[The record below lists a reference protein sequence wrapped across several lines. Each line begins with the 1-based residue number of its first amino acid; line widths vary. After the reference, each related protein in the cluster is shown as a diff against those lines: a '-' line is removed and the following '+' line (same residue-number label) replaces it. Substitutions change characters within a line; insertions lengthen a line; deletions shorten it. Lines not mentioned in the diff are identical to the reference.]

1 MNYLHLPSSSRSTAM
16 AWNFPLGIEGFRY
29 ADLNR
34 IRRLI
39 ALYHVFRAEL
49 RAADPALA
57 ERYEQSCDEHARGE
71 GKEDT
76 ELLIDVGRHLDHFI
90 ARLFHIEKEVNELN
104 GHTTDDRA
112 VFEFKK
118 KFLDRLVLKAP
129 PTAQELAAMHI
140 ADIEFRYRE
149 RVAEILTQGEWA
161 NDPEREL
168 AEVTLQLLD
177 RQAAAKTAKDA
188 AESAQGEERL
198 ADVQAWA
205 RVLAFHPELKERR
218 RQYASFVHP
227 EKLDFENLVA
237 RDFHYPNYPTLF
249 EGPAEEHRH
258 RDGFGL
264 TDPRMA
270 PREALREM
278 HYCIICHPRDK
289 DSCSTGLPLLTSP
302 GTPGEGLGVRAEQS
316 ATEGAPL
323 TPGPSPGVPGEVRK
337 FRKNALGID
346 LEGCPLN
353 EKISEAHLLKREGHG
368 IGALAMIAVDN
379 PLCAGTGHRICN
391 DCMKSC
397 IYQKQTPVNIPQ
409 IETSILSDVLHLPY
423 GFEIYS
429 LLSRWNPLNLRRP
442 CPLAYNG
449 KNVLVVG
456 MGPAG
461 YTLAHHL
468 LNDGF
473 GVVGIDGLRIEPL
486 SVRMRGAK
494 RRVPQP
500 IKDIGDV
507 TGPLDRRTILG
518 FGGVSEYGITV
529 RWDKNFLDINYL
541 LLMRRKKFRLYDGI
555 RFGGTLT
562 VDDAWNL
569 GFDHIAICAGAGK
582 PTLVPMK
589 NNLLRGV
596 RLASDFL
603 MGLQATGAYKAN
615 SLANLQL
622 RLPAVVIGGGLTAI
636 DTATEM
642 QAYYVVQAEKT
653 LDRYD
658 LLVPKIGDAAIWAK
672 LDEEERDII
681 QTWLKH
687 GRAIRAERSAA
698 AAAGREPDFNRLV
711 RAWGGV
717 TILYRK
723 RLQDS
728 PAYRLNHEEVIKSLE
743 EGIRF
748 AERLNPVEC
757 IPDKYGA
764 VAEIRCEYQE
774 QKDGRWRSTS
784 EFVTLPARAVM
795 IAAGTHPNTTYD
807 REHPGTF
814 QLDDK
819 GEFYRGFKLERAAH
833 EVSGSTGETPSPPAP
848 HPLSTAGEGGLK
860 LVPTGRGEV
869 GFFTSYDNGGRY
881 VSFFGDNHPHYAGNV
896 VKAMASAKDGHPVIA
911 AAFEDH
917 IARLKPA
924 DQPER
929 ERNWVLFAESLD
941 EQLVAEVVDALRLT
955 HQIVEV
961 VVRAPLAARNFHP
974 GEFYRLQ
981 NYETFA
987 EEVDGI
993 KLTMEG
999 IALTGAWVDR
1009 ERGLISLI
1017 VLEMG
1022 GSSRLCS
1029 LLEPGEKVVLMGPTG
1044 TPTEIPENQTV
1055 VLAGGGLGNA
1065 VLFSI
1070 ALALKEKHNRV
1081 IYFAGYRTP
1090 TDLFKRQ
1097 EIEKACD
1104 VVVWSTDIGPGIK
1117 PGRPQDRAIVGNIV
1131 EAMQAYATGR
1141 LGEQP
1146 IPLCDAQRII
1156 AIGSDRMMAAVKN
1169 ALADKLNPHF
1179 PKNPTA
1185 IGSIN
1190 SPMQCMMKEICAQC
1204 MQRHV
1209 DPVTNKESFVFSCFN
1224 QDQVLQS
1231 VDFANLNTRLRQ
1243 NSAAEKL
1250 TSLWIDHLFS
1260 ARLVQ
1265 TV

>member
-1 MNYLHLPSSSRSTAM
+1 M
-16 AWNFPLGIEGFRY
+16 ALDQAFH
-29 ADLNR
+29 AT
-34 IRRLI
+34 
-39 ALYHVFRAEL
+39 L
-49 RAADPALA
+49 RVADPNLA
-57 ERYEQSCDEHARGE
+57 ERFERDCRPGPDGE
-71 GKEDT
+71 RREDSQ
-76 ELLIDVGRHLDHFI
+76 LLIAVARHLDSFL
-90 ARLFHIEKEVNELN
+90 ARLFHIEKEVSELN
-104 GHTTDDRA
+104 QRTRDDGK
-112 VFEFKK
+112 VCEFKK
-118 KFLDRLVLKAP
+118 RFLDRLVLKTPPAP
-129 PTAQELAAMHI
+129 EELADMNI

-149 RVAEILTQGEWA
+149 RVAEILPRGEWA
-161 NDPEREL
+161 TDPEREL
-168 AEVTLQLLD
+168 AEVVLQLLD
-177 RQAAAKTAKDA
+177 RQATAK
-188 AESAQGEERL
+188 AQGDASELAQCEERL
-198 ADVQAWA
+198 RDVSAWA
-205 RVLAFHPELKERR
+205 RVLGFHPRLEARR
-218 RQYASFVHP
+218 RQYTSFVRP
-227 EKLDFENLVA
+227 EKLDFENLVD
-237 RDFHYPNYPTLF
+237 REFNDPELPTLF
-249 EGPAEEHRH
+249 EGPPQMHRH

-264 TDPRMA
+264 TDPRMT

-289 DSCSTGLPLLTSP
+289 DSCSKGLR
-302 GTPGEGLGVRAEQS
+302 EGN
-316 ATEGAPL
+316 GA
-323 TPGPSPGVPGEVRK
+323 VK
-337 FRKNALGID
+337 KNPLGIE
-346 LEGCPLN
+346 LAGCPLK

-368 IGALAMIAVDN
+368 LGALAMIMVDN

-409 IETSILSDVLHLPY
+409 IETSILSDVLRLPY

-429 LLSRWNPLNLRRP
+429 LLARWNPLNLRRP
-442 CPLAYNG
+442 FPLPYNG
-449 KNVLVVG
+449 KNILVVG

-468 LNDGF
+468 LNEGF

-500 IKDIGDV
+500 IKNIDDI
-507 TGPLDRRTILG
+507 TGPLDTRIILG

-562 VDDAWNL
+562 LNDAWNL
-569 GFDHIAICAGAGK
+569 GFDHVAMCAGAGK
-582 PTLVPMK
+582 PTLVSMK

-642 QAYYVVQAEKT
+642 QAYYVVQVEKT

-658 LLVPKIGDAAIWAK
+658 RLVEKIGEQSIWAK
-672 LDEEERDII
+672 LDEEERGIVE
-681 QTWLKH
+681 TWLKH

-698 AAAGREPDFNRLV
+698 AAAGRKPDFNRLV

-717 TILYRK
+717 TIVYRK

-757 IPDKYGA
+757 IADAYGA
-764 VAEIRCEYQE
+764 VAELRCEYQVQE
-774 QKDGRWRSTS
+774 NGRWKPSG
-784 EFVTLPARAVM
+784 EFVTLGARAVM
-795 IAAGTHPNTTYD
+795 IAAGTHANTTYN

-814 QLDDK
+814 QLDDQ
-819 GEFYRGFKLERAAH
+819 GESYRGYTLQLANGVRR
-833 EVSGSTGETPSPPAP
+833 
-848 HPLSTAGEGGLK
+848 
-860 LVPTGRGEV
+860 LVPAGPGEI
-869 GFFTSYDNGGRY
+869 GFFTSYEDQGRY
-881 VSFFGDNHPHYAGNV
+881 VTFFGDNHPHYAGNV
-896 VKAMASAKDGHPVIA
+896 VKAMASAKDGHG
-911 AAFEDH
+911 E
-917 IARLKPA
+917 IARIFHEEINHLKA
-924 DQPER
+924 EHQPER
-929 ERNWVLFAESLD
+929 ERDFVMFAESLD

-961 VVRAPLAARNFHP
+961 VVRAPLAARNFRP

-987 EEVDGI
+987 EEADGI

-999 IALTGAWVDR
+999 IALTGAWVNR

-1029 LLEPGEKVVLMGPTG
+1029 LLEPGEKIVLMGPTG
-1044 TPTEIPENQTV
+1044 TPTEIPHNQTV

-1070 ALALKEKHNRV
+1070 ALALKENGNRV
-1081 IYFAGYRTP
+1081 IYFAGYRAP
-1090 TDLFKRQ
+1090 TDLFKRH

-1104 VVVWSTDIGPGIK
+1104 MVVWSTDQGPCIQ
-1117 PGRPQDRAIVGNIV
+1117 PARPQDKTFLGNIV
-1131 EAMQAYATGR
+1131 EAMQAYATGQ

-1146 IPLCDAQRII
+1146 LPLAAGQRII
-1156 AIGSDRMMAAVKN
+1156 AIGSDRMMAAVKT
-1169 ALADKLNPHF
+1169 ALAGPLRQCF
-1179 PKNPTA
+1179 PNQPTA

-1204 MQRHV
+1204 LQRHV
-1209 DPVTNKESFVFSCFN
+1209 DPATKKETFVFSCFN
-1224 QDQVLQS
+1224 QDQLLET

>member
-1 MNYLHLPSSSRSTAM
+1 MNYLHLPSSSRSTAT
-16 AWNFPLGIEGFRY
+16 AWNFPLGIDGFRY

-34 IRRLI
+34 VRRLM
-39 ALYHVFRAEL
+39 ALRQVFLDEL

-57 ERYEQSCDEHARGE
+57 ARYESSCDQHARGE
-71 GKEDT
+71 GKDDSA
-76 ELLIDVGRHLDHFI
+76 LLIDVARHLDSFI
-90 ARLFHIEKEVNELN
+90 ARVFRIEKEVAELN
-104 GHTTDDRA
+104 RRTTDDRT
-112 VFEFKK
+112 VYDFKK
-118 KFLDRLVLKAP
+118 RFLDRLVLKSAP
-129 PTAQELAAMHI
+129 SSHELASMNV

-149 RVAEILTQGEWA
+149 RVAEILTRGEWA

-168 AEVTLQLLD
+168 AEVAVTLLN
-177 RQAAAKTAKDA
+177 RQAAVRADA
-188 AESAQGEERL
+188 VESAKCEERL
-198 ADVQAWA
+198 RDVLAWA
-205 RVLAFHPELKERR
+205 RILAFHPVLKERR
-218 RQYASFVHP
+218 QRFASFVHP

-237 RDFHYPNYPTLF
+237 REFNAPELPTLF
-249 EGPAEEHRH
+249 EGPAEARRH

-264 TDPRMA
+264 TDLRMA
-270 PREALREM
+270 PREALRET

-289 DSCSTGLPLLTSP
+289 DSCSRGLIEPD
-302 GTPGEGLGVRAEQS
+302 GT
-316 ATEGAPL
+316 T
-323 TPGPSPGVPGEVRK
+323 
-337 FRKNALGID
+337 RKNALGIE
-346 LEGCPLN
+346 LTGCPLN

-368 IGALAMIAVDN
+368 IAALAMIMVDN

-391 DCMKSC
+391 DCMKAC

-409 IETSILSDVLHLPY
+409 VETSILTDVLNLPY

-429 LLSRWNPLNLRRP
+429 LLARWNPLNLRRP
-442 CPLAYNG
+442 YPLPYNG

-468 LNDGF
+468 LNEGF

-500 IKDIGDV
+500 IKDINDI

-541 LLMRRKKFRLYDGI
+541 LLMRRKKYRLYDGI

-562 VDDAWNL
+562 LDDAWKL
-569 GFDHIAICAGAGK
+569 GFDHVSICAGAGK
-582 PTLVPMK
+582 PTLVSLK
-589 NNLLRGV
+589 NNLVRGV

-603 MGLQATGAYKAN
+603 MGLQATGAYKSN

-642 QAYYVVQAEKT
+642 QAYYVVQVEKT

-658 LLVPKIGDAAIWAK
+658 RLVAKIGEEAIWAR
-672 LDEEERDII
+672 LDEEEREIVE
-681 QTWLKH
+681 TWLKH

-717 TILYRK
+717 IIVYRK

-757 IPDKYGA
+757 IADKYGA
-764 VAEIRCEYQE
+764 IAELRCEYQVLT
-774 QKDGRWRSTS
+774 DGRWKSS
-784 EFVTLPARAVM
+784 GEFVTLPARAVM
-795 IAAGTHPNTTYD
+795 IAAGTHPNTTYN

-819 GEFYRGFKLERAAH
+819 GEFYQGYKFSDAA
-833 EVSGSTGETPSPPAP
+833 SGS
-848 HPLSTAGEGGLK
+848 K
-860 LVPTGRGEV
+860 LVRIGRGEI
-869 GFFTSYDNGGRY
+869 GFFTSYENQGRH
-881 VSFFGDNHPHYAGNV
+881 VTFFGDNHPHYAGNV
-896 VKAMASAKDGHPVIA
+896 VKAMASAKDGHREIVRS
-911 AAFEDH
+911 FQEE
-917 IARLKPA
+917 IARLRPE

-929 ERNWVLFAESLD
+929 ERNFVMFTESLD

-955 HQIVEV
+955 DQIVEV

-987 EEVDGI
+987 EEVEDI

-1022 GSSRLCS
+1022 GSSRMCS
-1029 LLEPGEKVVLMGPTG
+1029 LLEPGEKIVLMGPTG
-1044 TPTEIPENQTV
+1044 TPTEIPQNQTV

-1070 ALALKEKHNRV
+1070 ALALKEKNNRV

-1090 TDLFKRQ
+1090 KDLFKRH

-1104 VVVWSTDIGPGIK
+1104 VVVWSTDRGPAIQPARK
-1117 PGRPQDRAIVGNIV
+1117 QDKTFVGNIV
-1131 EAMQAYATGR
+1131 EAMEAYASGR

-1146 IPLCDAQRII
+1146 IPLADAQRII
-1156 AIGSDRMMAAVKN
+1156 AIGSDRMMAAVKH
-1169 ALADKLNPHF
+1169 ALADKLKTHLPNQ
-1179 PKNPTA
+1179 PTA

-1209 DPVTNKESFVFSCFN
+1209 DPETKAESFVFSCFN
-1224 QDQVLQS
+1224 QDQLLQT
-1231 VDFANLNTRLRQ
+1231 VDFTNLNTRLRQ

-1265 TV
+1265 TI

>member
-1 MNYLHLPSSSRSTAM
+1 MNNLHLPSSSRSTAT

-34 IRRLI
+34 VRRLM
-39 ALYHVFRAEL
+39 ALHQVFRADL
-49 RAADPALA
+49 RAVDPALA
-57 ERYEQSCDEHARGE
+57 DRYEHGCAE
-71 GKEDT
+71 GQEDT
-76 ELLIDVGRHLDHFI
+76 QLLIDVANHLDRFL
-90 ARLFHIEKEVNELN
+90 ARLFHIEKEVLDLN
-104 GHTTDDRA
+104 RHTTEDRM
-112 VFEFKK
+112 VYEFKK
-118 KFLDRLVLKAP
+118 RFLDRLVLKTP
-129 PTAQELAAMHI
+129 PASRELAAANI
-140 ADIEFRYRE
+140 ADVEFRYRE
-149 RVAEILTQGEWA
+149 RVAELLTRGEWA

-168 AEVTLQLLD
+168 AEVGLQTLD
-177 RQAAAKTAKDA
+177 RLANAKTRGDA
-188 AESAQGEERL
+188 SESAHCEERL
-198 ADVQAWA
+198 RDVSAWA
-205 RVLAFHPELKERR
+205 CVLAFHPELKHRR
-218 RQYASFVHP
+218 RQFASFVHP
-227 EKLDFENLVA
+227 EKLDFDNLVA
-237 RDFHYPNYPTLF
+237 REFNDPALPTLF
-249 EGPAEEHRH
+249 EAPAEGRRH

-289 DSCSTGLPLLTSP
+289 DSCSKGLREKD
-302 GTPGEGLGVRAEQS
+302 GS
-316 ATEGAPL
+316 A
-323 TPGPSPGVPGEVRK
+323 K
-337 FRKNALGID
+337 KNPLGIE
-346 LEGCPLN
+346 LEGCPLK

-368 IGALAMIAVDN
+368 IGALAAIMVDN

-442 CPLAYNG
+442 FPLPYNG
-449 KNVLVVG
+449 KNILVVG

-500 IKDIGDV
+500 IRDINDI
-507 TGPLDRRTILG
+507 TGPLDRRIILG

-562 VDDAWNL
+562 LDDAWNL
-569 GFDHIAICAGAGK
+569 GFDHVAICTGAGK
-582 PTLVPMK
+582 PTLAAMK

-658 LLVPKIGDAAIWAK
+658 RLMAKIGEQAIWAN
-672 LDEEERDII
+672 LNAEEREII
-681 QTWLKH
+681 DTWLKH

-698 AAAGREPDFNRLV
+698 AAAGRQPDFNRLV

-717 TILYRK
+717 TIVYRK

-757 IPDKYGA
+757 IADVHGA
-764 VAEIRCEYQE
+764 VAEIRCEYQV
-774 QKDGRWRSTS
+774 QKDGRWQASG

-795 IAAGTHPNTTYD
+795 IAAGTHPNVTYN

-819 GEFYRGFKLERAAH
+819 GEFYRGHKLQQ
-833 EVSGSTGETPSPPAP
+833 SGGA
-848 HPLSTAGEGGLK
+848 K
-860 LVPTGRGEV
+860 RLVPAGRSEI
-869 GFFTSYDNGGRY
+869 GFFTSYEKHGRY
-881 VSFFGDNHPHYAGNV
+881 VTFFGDNHPHYAGNV
-896 VKAMASAKDGHPVIA
+896 VKAMASAKDGHTEIHRV
-911 AAFEDH
+911 FQEE
-917 IARLKPA
+917 IAREKTE
-924 DQPER
+924 DQAER
-929 ERNWVLFAESLD
+929 ERNFVLFSESLD

-987 EEVDGI
+987 EEVEGI

-1044 TPTEIPENQTV
+1044 APTEIPRDQTV

-1070 ALALKEKHNRV
+1070 ALALKEKNNKV
-1081 IYFAGYRTP
+1081 IYFAGYRAP
-1090 TDLFKRQ
+1090 TDLFKRH

-1104 VVVWSTDIGPGIK
+1104 VVVWSTDRGPCIQ
-1117 PGRPQDRAIVGNIV
+1117 PARPQDRTFLGNIV
-1131 EAMQAYATGR
+1131 ESMQAYASGQ
-1141 LGEQP
+1141 LGEQLV
-1146 IPLCDAQRII
+1146 PLDAAQRII
-1156 AIGSDRMMAAVKN
+1156 AIGSDRMMSAVKN
-1169 ALADKLNPHF
+1169 ALADKLRAHF
-1179 PKNPTA
+1179 PRQPTA

-1204 MQRHV
+1204 LQRHV
-1209 DPVTNKESFVFSCFN
+1209 DPETKAESFVFSCFN
-1224 QDQVLQS
+1224 QDQLLQT
-1231 VDFANLNTRLRQ
+1231 VDFAHLDTRLRQ

>member
-1 MNYLHLPSSSRSTAM
+1 L
-16 AWNFPLGIEGFRY
+16 
-29 ADLNR
+29 
-34 IRRLI
+34 
-39 ALYHVFRAEL
+39 
-49 RAADPALA
+49 
-57 ERYEQSCDEHARGE
+57 
-71 GKEDT
+71 
-76 ELLIDVGRHLDHFI
+76 
-90 ARLFHIEKEVNELN
+90 
-104 GHTTDDRA
+104 
-112 VFEFKK
+112 
-118 KFLDRLVLKAP
+118 
-129 PTAQELAAMHI
+129 
-140 ADIEFRYRE
+140 
-149 RVAEILTQGEWA
+149 
-161 NDPEREL
+161 
-168 AEVTLQLLD
+168 
-177 RQAAAKTAKDA
+177 
-188 AESAQGEERL
+188 
-198 ADVQAWA
+198 
-205 RVLAFHPELKERR
+205 
-218 RQYASFVHP
+218 
-227 EKLDFENLVA
+227 
-237 RDFHYPNYPTLF
+237 PTLF
-249 EGPAEEHRH
+249 EGPAEGRRH

-264 TDPRMA
+264 TDFRMA

-289 DSCSTGLPLLTSP
+289 DSCSKGMK
-302 GTPGEGLGVRAEQS
+302 ENN
-316 ATEGAPL
+316 GAF
-323 TPGPSPGVPGEVRK
+323 K
-337 FRKNALGID
+337 KNPLGIE
-346 LEGCPLN
+346 LTGCPLN

-368 IGALAMIAVDN
+368 IGALAMIMVDN

-391 DCMKSC
+391 DCMKAC

-409 IETSILSDVLHLPY
+409 AETSILSDVLNLPY

-429 LLSRWNPLNLRRP
+429 LLNRWNPLNLRRP
-442 CPLAYNG
+442 LPLPYNG

-468 LNDGF
+468 LNEGF

-500 IKDIGDV
+500 IKDIKEV

-562 VDDAWNL
+562 LDDAWNL
-569 GFDHIAICAGAGK
+569 GFDHVAICAGAGK
-582 PTLVPMK
+582 PTLVSMK

-658 LLVPKIGDAAIWAK
+658 LLVGKIGEAAIWAR
-672 LDEEERDII
+672 LDDEERDIVS
-681 QTWLKH
+681 TWLKH

-698 AAAGREPDFNRLV
+698 AAAGRSPDFNRLV

-717 TILYRK
+717 TIVYRK

-748 AERLNPVEC
+748 AECLNPVEC
-757 IPDKYGA
+757 VPDKFGA
-764 VAEIRCEYQE
+764 VAELRCEYQVLA
-774 QKDGRWRSTS
+774 DGRWKSS
-784 EFVTLPARAVM
+784 GEFVTLPARAVM
-795 IAAGTHPNTTYD
+795 IAAGTHPNTTYE
-807 REHPGTF
+807 REHSGTF

-819 GEFYRGFKLERAAH
+819 GEFYRGHKLQK
-833 EVSGSTGETPSPPAP
+833 GE
-848 HPLSTAGEGGLK
+848 AGPR
-860 LVPTGRGEV
+860 LVPVGRGEI
-869 GFFTSYDNGGRY
+869 GFFTSYDKHGHL

-896 VKAMASAKDGHPVIA
+896 VKAMASAKDGHHEIVH
-911 AAFEDH
+911 AFQSEF
-917 IARLKPA
+917 ARLRPE

-961 VVRAPLAARNFHP
+961 VVRAPVAARNFHP

-987 EEVDGI
+987 EEVEGI

-1022 GSSRLCS
+1022 GSSRMCS
-1029 LLEPGEKVVLMGPTG
+1029 LLEPGEKIVLMGPTG
-1044 TPTEIPENQTV
+1044 MPTEIPHDETV

-1070 ALALKEKHNRV
+1070 AMALKEQNNRV
-1081 IYFAGYRTP
+1081 IYFAGYRAP
-1090 TDLFKRQ
+1090 TDLFKRH

-1104 VVVWSTDIGPGIK
+1104 LVVWSTDRGPAIA
-1117 PGRPQDRAIVGNIV
+1117 PARPQDRSFVGNIV
-1131 EAMQAYATGR
+1131 EAMHAYASGQ
-1141 LGEQP
+1141 LGEQS
-1146 IPLCDAQRII
+1146 IALASAQRII
-1156 AIGSDRMMAAVKN
+1156 AIGSDRMMAAVN
-1169 ALADKLNPHF
+1169 HALKDGLKQHF
-1179 PKNPTA
+1179 PNRPRA

-1204 MQRHV
+1204 LQRHI
-1209 DPVTNKESFVFSCFN
+1209 DPETKKESFVFSCFN
-1224 QDQVLQS
+1224 QDQALNE
-1231 VDFANLNTRLRQ
+1231 VDFKNLNDRLRQ

-1250 TSLWIDHLFS
+1250 TSLWIDHLFA

>member
-1 MNYLHLPSSSRSTAM
+1 MNNMHLPSSTRSLAT

-34 IRRLI
+34 VRRLM
-39 ALYHVFRAEL
+39 ALDQVFHAEVRL
-49 RAADPALA
+49 ADPALA
-57 ERYEQSCDEHARGE
+57 DRYEQSCRDFARGE

-76 ELLIDVGRHLDHFI
+76 ALLIEVARYLDPFL
-90 ARLFHIEKEVNELN
+90 ARLFHIEKEVRELN
-104 GHTTDDRA
+104 RRTTDDRT
-112 VFEFKK
+112 VCEFKK
-118 KFLDRLVLKAP
+118 RFLDRVLKTPPAP
-129 PTAQELAAMHI
+129 QELAAVNI
-140 ADIEFRYRE
+140 ADVEFRYRE
-149 RVAEILTQGEWA
+149 RVAEILPRGEWA
-161 NDPEREL
+161 NDPEREM
-168 AEVTLQLLD
+168 AEVVLHLLNRKEETPAD
-177 RQAAAKTAKDA
+177 
-188 AESAQGEERL
+188 ERL
-198 ADVQAWA
+198 CDVSAWA
-205 RVLAFHPELKERR
+205 RVLGFHPELATRR
-218 RQYASFVHP
+218 RQFVSFVHP
-227 EKLDFENLVA
+227 EKLDFDNLVK
-237 RDFHYPNYPTLF
+237 REFNDPHLPTLF
-249 EGPAEEHRH
+249 EGPAEGRRH

-264 TDPRMA
+264 TDLRMA

-289 DSCSTGLPLLTSP
+289 DSCSKGLREKDRTAKQNP
-302 GTPGEGLGVRAEQS
+302 
-316 ATEGAPL
+316 
-323 TPGPSPGVPGEVRK
+323 
-337 FRKNALGID
+337 LGIE
-346 LEGCPLN
+346 LTGCPLN

-368 IGALAMIAVDN
+368 IGALGIIMVDN

-391 DCMKSC
+391 DCMKAC

-409 IETSILSDVLHLPY
+409 IETSILSDVLKLPY

-429 LLSRWNPLNLRRP
+429 LLARWNPLNLRRP
-442 CPLAYNG
+442 YPLPYNG
-449 KNVLVVG
+449 KNILVVG

-468 LNDGF
+468 LNEGF

-500 IKDIGDV
+500 IKNIGDI
-507 TGPLDRRTILG
+507 TGPLDTRIILG

-555 RFGGTLT
+555 RFGGTMKLE
-562 VDDAWNL
+562 DAWDL

-582 PTLVPMK
+582 PTLVSMK

-642 QAYYVVQAEKT
+642 QAYYVVQVEKT

-658 LLVPKIGDAAIWAK
+658 RLVQKIGEEAIWAK
-672 LDEEERDII
+672 LDEEERGIVE
-681 QTWLKH
+681 TWLKH

-698 AAAGREPDFNRLV
+698 AAAKRAPDFNRLV

-717 TILYRK
+717 TIVYRK

-748 AERLNPVEC
+748 AECLNPVEC
-757 IPDKYGA
+757 IPDAFGA
-764 VAEIRCEYQE
+764 VSEIRCEYQAQE
-774 QKDGRWRSTS
+774 NGRWKSTGK
-784 EFVTLPARAVM
+784 FVTLPARAVM
-795 IAAGTHPNTTYD
+795 IAAGTHPNTTYN

-814 QLDDK
+814 LLDDR
-819 GEFYRGFKLERAAH
+819 GEFYQAH
-833 EVSGSTGETPSPPAP
+833 TFED
-848 HPLSTAGEGGLK
+848 TAGVK
-860 LVPTGRGEV
+860 RLVPAGADTI
-869 GFFTSYDNGGRY
+869 GFFTSYEKQSRY
-881 VSFFGDNHPHYAGNV
+881 VTFFGDNHPHYAGNV
-896 VKAMASAKDGHPVIA
+896 VKAMASARDGFP
-911 AAFEDH
+911 E
-917 IARLKPA
+917 IARTFREEIHRLRA
-924 DQPER
+924 EDQPER
-929 ERNWVLFAESLD
+929 ERNWVLFAEELD

-987 EEVDGI
+987 EEADGI

-1044 TPTEIPENQTV
+1044 TPTEIPHNQTV

-1070 ALALKEKHNRV
+1070 ALALKENHNRV
-1081 IYFAGYRTP
+1081 IYFAGYRAP
-1090 TDLFKRQ
+1090 SDLFKRH

-1104 VVVWSTDIGPGIK
+1104 VVVWSTDSGPAIK
-1117 PGRPQDRAIVGNIV
+1117 PARPQDRTFVGNIV
-1131 EAMQAYATGR
+1131 EAMLAYASGQ

-1146 IPLCDAQRII
+1146 IPLTAAQRII
-1156 AIGSDRMMAAVKN
+1156 AIGSDRMMAAVRN
-1169 ALADKLNPHF
+1169 ALADQLRPHF
-1179 PKNPTA
+1179 PNRPTA
-1185 IGSIN
+1185 LGSIN

-1204 MQRHV
+1204 LQRHV
-1209 DPVTNKESFVFSCFN
+1209 DPETKKESFVFSCFN
-1224 QDQVLQS
+1224 QDQLLET
-1231 VDFANLNTRLRQ
+1231 VDFANLSTRLRQ

>member
-1 MNYLHLPSSSRSTAM
+1 MNNLHLPSSSRSTAT

-34 IRRLI
+34 VRRLM
-39 ALYHVFRAEL
+39 ALYQVFRDEL
-49 RAADPALA
+49 RSADPALA
-57 ERYEQSCDEHARGE
+57 ERYEQSCDQYARGE
-71 GKEDT
+71 SKEDSQ
-76 ELLIDVGRHLDHFI
+76 LLIDVARHLDRFI
-90 ARLFHIEKEVNELN
+90 ARVFHIEKEVNALN
-104 GHTTDDRA
+104 RRTSDDKA
-112 VFEFKK
+112 VYEFKK
-118 KFLDRLVLKAP
+118 RFLDRLVLKKPPAP
-129 PTAQELAAMHI
+129 EELAAMNT
-140 ADIEFRYRE
+140 ADVEFRYRE
-149 RVAEILTQGEWA
+149 RVAEILTRGEWA
-161 NDPEREL
+161 NDPEREM
-168 AEVTLQLLD
+168 AEVVLHLLNC
-177 RQAAAKTAKDA
+177 QVTAKTSGDA
-188 AESAQGEERL
+188 SESARWEEVLR
-198 ADVQAWA
+198 AVSDWA
-205 RVLAFHPELKERR
+205 RVLAFHPELKDRR
-218 RQYASFVHP
+218 CQFASFVHP
-227 EKLDFENLVA
+227 EKLDFENLVG
-237 RDFHYPNYPTLF
+237 REFNDPGLPTLF
-249 EGPAEEHRH
+249 EGPAEGRRH

-264 TDPRMA
+264 TDLRMA

-289 DSCSTGLPLLTSP
+289 DSCSKGLREKD
-302 GTPGEGLGVRAEQS
+302 GS
-316 ATEGAPL
+316 ARNDP
-323 TPGPSPGVPGEVRK
+323 
-337 FRKNALGID
+337 LGIE
-346 LEGCPLN
+346 LTGCPLK
-353 EKISEAHLLKREGHG
+353 EKISEAHFLKREGHG
-368 IGALAMIAVDN
+368 IGALAVIMVDN

-391 DCMKSC
+391 DCMKAC

-409 IETSILSDVLHLPY
+409 IETSILSDVLQLPY

-429 LLSRWNPLNLRRP
+429 LLARWNPLNLRRP
-442 CPLAYNG
+442 FPLPYNG
-449 KNVLVVG
+449 KNILVVG

-473 GVVGIDGLRIEPL
+473 GVAGIDGLRIEPL

-500 IKDIGDV
+500 IKDIKDI
-507 TGPLDRRTILG
+507 TGTLDRRTILG

-562 VDDAWNL
+562 LDDAWKL
-569 GFDHIAICAGAGK
+569 GFDHVAICAGAGK

-636 DTATEM
+636 DAATEM
-642 QAYYVVQAEKT
+642 QAYYVVQAEKA

-658 LLVPKIGDAAIWAK
+658 RLVLKIGEEAMWAK
-672 LDEEERDII
+672 LDEEERGII
-681 QTWLKH
+681 ETWLKH

-717 TILYRK
+717 TIVYRK

-757 IPDKYGA
+757 IPDAHGA
-764 VAEIRCEYQE
+764 VAEIRCEYQV
-774 QKDGRWRSTS
+774 QKDGRWQSS
-784 EFVTLPARAVM
+784 GEFVALPARAVM
-795 IAAGTHPNTTYD
+795 IAAGTHPNTTYN

-819 GEFYRGFKLERAAH
+819 GEFYRGHK
-833 EVSGSTGETPSPPAP
+833 VQNTGGA
-848 HPLSTAGEGGLK
+848 K
-860 LVPTGRGEV
+860 QLVPVSRSEF
-869 GFFTSYDNGGRY
+869 GFFTSYEKLGRF

-896 VKAMASAKDGHPVIA
+896 VKAMASAKDGHPEISRV
-911 AAFEDH
+911 FEEEF
-917 IARLKPA
+917 ARLKPE
-924 DQPER
+924 DQSER
-929 ERNWVLFAESLD
+929 ERNWVMFAEALD

-1044 TPTEIPENQTV
+1044 TPTEIPHDQTV

-1070 ALALKEKHNRV
+1070 ALALKEKNNKV
-1081 IYFAGYRTP
+1081 IYFAGYRAP
-1090 TDLFKRQ
+1090 TDLFKRH

-1104 VVVWSTDIGPGIK
+1104 VVVWSTDRGPCIL
-1117 PGRPQDRAIVGNIV
+1117 PARPQDRTFQGNIV
-1131 EAMQAYATGR
+1131 EAMQAYASGQ
-1141 LGEQP
+1141 LGEQAV
-1146 IPLCDAQRII
+1146 PLAGAQRII
-1156 AIGSDRMMAAVKN
+1156 AIGSDRMMGAVKD
-1169 ALADKLNPHF
+1169 ALADSLKKHF
-1179 PKNPTA
+1179 PNQPTA

-1204 MQRHV
+1204 LQRHV
-1209 DPVTNKESFVFSCFN
+1209 DPETKRESFVFSCFN
-1224 QDQVLQS
+1224 QDQLLQA
-1231 VDFANLNTRLRQ
+1231 VDFTNLNTRLRQ

>member
-1 MNYLHLPSSSRSTAM
+1 M
-16 AWNFPLGIEGFRY
+16 A
-29 ADLNR
+29 
-34 IRRLI
+34 
-39 ALYHVFRAEL
+39 
-49 RAADPALA
+49 
-57 ERYEQSCDEHARGE
+57 
-71 GKEDT
+71 
-76 ELLIDVGRHLDHFI
+76 
-90 ARLFHIEKEVNELN
+90 
-104 GHTTDDRA
+104 
-112 VFEFKK
+112 
-118 KFLDRLVLKAP
+118 
-129 PTAQELAAMHI
+129 
-140 ADIEFRYRE
+140 
-149 RVAEILTQGEWA
+149 
-161 NDPEREL
+161 
-168 AEVTLQLLD
+168 
-177 RQAAAKTAKDA
+177 
-188 AESAQGEERL
+188 
-198 ADVQAWA
+198 
-205 RVLAFHPELKERR
+205 
-218 RQYASFVHP
+218 
-227 EKLDFENLVA
+227 
-237 RDFHYPNYPTLF
+237 
-249 EGPAEEHRH
+249 
-258 RDGFGL
+258 
-264 TDPRMA
+264 
-270 PREALREM
+270 
-278 HYCIICHPRDK
+278 
-289 DSCSTGLPLLTSP
+289 
-302 GTPGEGLGVRAEQS
+302 
-316 ATEGAPL
+316 
-323 TPGPSPGVPGEVRK
+323 
-337 FRKNALGID
+337 
-346 LEGCPLN
+346 
-353 EKISEAHLLKREGHG
+353 
-368 IGALAMIAVDN
+368 DN

-409 IETSILSDVLHLPY
+409 IETNILTDVLRLPY

-442 CPLAYNG
+442 FPLAYNG
-449 KNVLVVG
+449 KNILVVG

-468 LNDGF
+468 LNEGF

-486 SVRMRGAK
+486 SVSMRGAK

-500 IKDIGDV
+500 VKDIKDI

-541 LLMRRKKFRLYDGI
+541 LLMRRKKFRLHDGI

-562 VDDAWNL
+562 LDDAWDL
-569 GFDHIAICAGAGK
+569 GFDHVAICAGAGK

-642 QAYYVVQAEKT
+642 QAYYVVQVEKA

-658 LLVPKIGDAAIWAK
+658 RLSAKIGEDAIWSR
-672 LDEEERDII
+672 LDPEEREIVE
-681 QTWLKH
+681 TWLKH

-698 AAAGREPDFNRLV
+698 AAAGRDPDFNRLV

-717 TILYRK
+717 TIVYRK

-748 AERLNPVEC
+748 AECLNPVEC
-757 IPDKYGA
+757 IPDAYGA
-764 VAEIRCEYQE
+764 VGEIRCEYQ
-774 QKDGRWRSTS
+774 QLVAGRWKSS
-784 EFVTLPARAVM
+784 GKFVTIPARAVM

-814 QLDDK
+814 QLDDR
-819 GEFYRGFKLERAAH
+819 GEFYRGHKVRMSA
-833 EVSGSTGETPSPPAP
+833 GTPQ
-848 HPLSTAGEGGLK
+848 
-860 LVPTGRGEV
+860 LVPAGPSEI
-869 GFFTSYDNGGRY
+869 GFFTSYEKNGRL
-881 VSFFGDNHPHYAGNV
+881 VTFFGDNHPQYAGNV
-896 VKAMASAKDGHPVIA
+896 VKAMASAKDGHP
-911 AAFEDH
+911 E
-917 IARLKPA
+917 IARVFQEELARLNPG

-929 ERNWVLFAESLD
+929 ERDWVMFAEALE
-941 EQLVAEVVDALRLT
+941 EQLVATVVDALRLT

-1029 LLEPGEKVVLMGPTG
+1029 LLEPGEKIVLMGPTG
-1044 TPTEIPENQTV
+1044 TPTEIPEHQTV

-1070 ALALKEKHNRV
+1070 ALALKEKKNKV
-1081 IYFAGYRTP
+1081 IYFAGYRAA
-1090 TDLFKRQ
+1090 TDLFKRH

-1104 VVVWSTDIGPGIK
+1104 VVVWSTDRGAVIRPA
-1117 PGRPQDRAIVGNIV
+1117 RPQDRTFSGNIV
-1131 EAMQAYATGR
+1131 EAMQAYASGQ
-1141 LGEQP
+1141 LGDQAVA
-1146 IPLCDAQRII
+1146 LADARRII
-1156 AIGSDRMMAAVKN
+1156 AIGSDRMMGAVKD
-1169 ALADKLNPHF
+1169 ALADGLKQHF
-1179 PKNPTA
+1179 PRQPAA

-1190 SPMQCMMKEICAQC
+1190 SPMQCMMKEVCAQC
-1204 MQRHV
+1204 LQRHV
-1209 DPVTNKESFVFSCFN
+1209 HPQTREESFVFSCFN
-1224 QDQVLQS
+1224 QDQSLQE
-1231 VDFANLNTRLRQ
+1231 VDFTNLNARLRQ

>member
-1 MNYLHLPSSSRSTAM
+1 MAT

-34 IRRLI
+34 VRRLM
-39 ALYHVFRAEL
+39 AFFQVFSDEL
-49 RAADPALA
+49 RALDPALA
-57 ERYEQSCDEHARGE
+57 ERYEQSYDQHSRGE
-71 GKEDT
+71 GKDDSQ
-76 ELLIDVGRHLDHFI
+76 LLIDVARHLDHFI
-90 ARLFHIEKEVNELN
+90 ARVFHIEKEVHNLN
-104 GHTTDDRA
+104 RRTCDDRT
-112 VFEFKK
+112 VYEFKK
-118 KFLDRLVLKAP
+118 RFLDRLVLKSPPAP
-129 PTAQELAAMHI
+129 QELAAMNI

-149 RVAEILTQGEWA
+149 RVAEVLTRGEWA

-168 AEVTLQLLD
+168 AEVVIQLLD
-177 RQAAAKTAKDA
+177 HQAIAKTRGNATETA
-188 AESAQGEERL
+188 HCEQRL
-198 ADVQAWA
+198 QDVLAWA
-205 RVLAFHPELKERR
+205 RVLAFHPELKLRR
-218 RQYASFVHP
+218 HQFASFVHP
-227 EKLDFENLVA
+227 EKLDFDNLVV
-237 RDFHYPNYPTLF
+237 REFNDPKLPTLF
-249 EGPAEEHRH
+249 EGPAEGRRH

-264 TDPRMA
+264 TDLRMV

-289 DSCSTGLPLLTSP
+289 DSCSRGLPEK
-302 GTPGEGLGVRAEQS
+302 EGSV
-316 ATEGAPL
+316 
-323 TPGPSPGVPGEVRK
+323 K
-337 FRKNALGID
+337 KNPLGIE
-346 LEGCPLN
+346 LEGCPLK

-368 IGALAMIAVDN
+368 IGALAMIMVNN

-409 IETSILSDVLHLPY
+409 VETSILTDVLQLPY

-429 LLSRWNPLNLRRP
+429 LLARWNPLNLRRP
-442 CPLAYNG
+442 YPLPYNG
-449 KNVLVVG
+449 KNILVVG

-468 LNDGF
+468 LNEGF

-486 SVRMRGAK
+486 SVSMRGAK

-500 IKDIGDV
+500 IKDINAI
-507 TGPLDRRTILG
+507 TGPLDRRIILG

-541 LLMRRKKFRLYDGI
+541 MLMRRKKFRLYDGI

-562 VDDAWNL
+562 LDDAWGL
-569 GFDHIAICAGAGK
+569 GFDHVAICAGAGK
-582 PTLVPMK
+582 PTLVSMK

-642 QAYYVVQAEKT
+642 QAYYVVQVEKA

-658 LLVPKIGDAAIWAK
+658 RLVAKIGEDAIWAR
-672 LDEEERDII
+672 LDEEEREII
-681 QTWLKH
+681 ETWLRH

-698 AAAGREPDFNRLV
+698 KAAGREPDFNRLV

-717 TILYRK
+717 TIVYRK

-757 IPDKYGA
+757 IPDRHGA
-764 VAEIRCEYQE
+764 VAEIRCEYQVL
-774 QKDGRWRSTS
+774 QDGRWKSS
-784 EFVTLPARAVM
+784 GEFVTLPARAVM
-795 IAAGTHPNTTYD
+795 IAAGTHPNTTYN

-814 QLDDK
+814 KLDDK
-819 GEFYRGFKLERAAH
+819 GEFYRGHKFQN
-833 EVSGSTGETPSPPAP
+833 TG
-848 HPLSTAGEGGLK
+848 GVK
-860 LVPTGRGEV
+860 QLVPVGRSEI
-869 GFFTSYDNGGRY
+869 GFFTSYDKQGRY
-881 VSFFGDNHPHYAGNV
+881 VSFFGDNHPQYAGNV
-896 VKAMASAKDGHPVIA
+896 VKAMASAKDGFP
-911 AAFEDH
+911 E
-917 IARLKPA
+917 IARVFQDEIAQLRPE

-929 ERNWVLFAESLD
+929 ERDFVMFSEALD
-941 EQLVAEVVDALRLT
+941 QQLIAEVVDAMRLT

-987 EEVDGI
+987 EEVEGI

-1070 ALALKEKHNRV
+1070 ALALKEKNNKV
-1081 IYFAGYRTP
+1081 LYFAGYRAP
-1090 TDLFKRQ
+1090 TDLFKRH

-1104 VVVWSTDIGPGIK
+1104 VVVWSTDRGPEIR
-1117 PGRPQDRAIVGNIV
+1117 PARPQDRTFVGNIV
-1131 EAMQAYATGR
+1131 EAMQAYASGQ

-1146 IPLCDAQRII
+1146 IPLAAAQRII
-1156 AIGSDRMMAAVKN
+1156 AIGSDRMMAAVKY
-1169 ALADKLNPHF
+1169 ALADKLKQHF
-1179 PKNPTA
+1179 PNQPTA

-1204 MQRHV
+1204 LQRHV
-1209 DPVTNKESFVFSCFN
+1209 DPRTKEESFVFSCFN
-1224 QDQVLQS
+1224 QDQLLQT
-1231 VDFANLNTRLRQ
+1231 VDFTNLNTRLRQ

>member
-1 MNYLHLPSSSRSTAM
+1 MNYLHLPASLRSTAT

-34 IRRLI
+34 VRRLMS
-39 ALYHVFRAEL
+39 LQQVFCEEL
-49 RAADPALA
+49 RSADAALA
-57 ERYEQSCDEHARGE
+57 NRYENGCRQHASADGRV
-71 GKEDT
+71 DT
-76 ELLIDVGRHLDHFI
+76 ALLLEVARYLDRFV
-90 ARLFHIEKEVNELN
+90 ARVFDIEKEVLSLN
-104 GHTTDDRA
+104 RRTAGDGA
-112 VFEFKK
+112 VYEFKRR
-118 KFLDRLVLKAP
+118 FLDRVVLKLP
-129 PTAQELAAMHI
+129 SGPEELASVNI
-140 ADIEFRYRE
+140 ADVEFRYRE
-149 RVAEILTQGEWA
+149 RVAEILPRGEWA
-161 NDPEREL
+161 DDPEREL
-168 AEVTLQLLD
+168 AEVALQLLE
-177 RQAAAKTAKDA
+177 RQAAAKAGGAA
-188 AESAQGEERL
+188 AEAARCEKLLR
-198 ADVQAWA
+198 DVAAWA
-205 RVLAFHPELKERR
+205 RVLAFHPELRQRR
-218 RQYASFVHP
+218 KHFASFALP

-237 RDFHYPNYPTLF
+237 RQFTDPELPTLF
-249 EGPAEEHRH
+249 EGPAEGRRQ

-264 TDPRMA
+264 TDPRMT

-278 HYCIICHPRDK
+278 HYCIICHPREK
-289 DSCSTGLPLLTSP
+289 DSCSRGLR
-302 GTPGEGLGVRAEQS
+302 ERD
-316 ATEGAPL
+316 GAPKRNPL
-323 TPGPSPGVPGEVRK
+323 
-337 FRKNALGID
+337 AIA
-346 LEGCPLN
+346 LEGCPLD

-368 IGALAMIAVDN
+368 VAALAMIMVDN

-442 CPLAYNG
+442 YPLAYNG

-468 LNDGF
+468 LNEGF
-473 GVVGIDGLRIEPL
+473 GVVGVDGLRIEPL
-486 SVRMRGAK
+486 SVSMRGAK

-500 IKDIGDV
+500 VKDINDI

-541 LLMRRKKFRLYDGI
+541 LLMRRKKFRLYDGV

-562 VDDAWNL
+562 LDDARAL
-569 GFDHIAICAGAGK
+569 GFDHVAICAGAGK

-596 RLASDFL
+596 RMASDFL

-642 QAYYVVQAEKT
+642 QAYYVVQVEKS

-658 LLVPKIGDAAIWAK
+658 RLVAKVGEDAIWAGM
-672 LDEEERDII
+672 DEEEREIVR
-681 QTWLKH
+681 TWLKH
-687 GRAIRAERSAA
+687 GRAVRAERSAA
-698 AAAGREPDFNRLV
+698 AAAGRQPDFSRLV

-717 TILYRK
+717 TIVYRK

-757 IPDKYGA
+757 VPDDYGA
-764 VAEIRCEYQE
+764 VAALRCEYQE
-774 QKDGRWRSTS
+774 LKDGRWKNSG
-784 EFVTLPARAVM
+784 EFVTIPARGVM

-807 REHPGTF
+807 REHPGSF

-819 GEFYRGFKLERAAH
+819 REFYRAFKFDDADGRK
-833 EVSGSTGETPSPPAP
+833 
-848 HPLSTAGEGGLK
+848 K
-860 LVPTGRGEV
+860 LVPAGRGET
-869 GFFTSYDNGGRY
+869 GFFTSYDKDGLY
-881 VSFFGDNHPHYAGNV
+881 VTFFGDNHPKYAGNV
-896 VKAMASAKDGHPVIA
+896 VKAMASAKDGHKEIA
-911 AAFEDH
+911 RVFQKEV
-917 IARLKPA
+917 ARLKPEH
-924 DQPER
+924 QPER
-929 ERNWVLFAESLD
+929 ERNWVLFADSLD
-941 EQLVAEVVDALRLT
+941 EQLVATVVDALRLT

-961 VVRAPLAARNFHP
+961 VVRAPLAARNFRP

-999 IALTGAWVDR
+999 VALTGAWVDR

-1055 VLAGGGLGNA
+1055 ILAGGGLGNA

-1070 ALALKEKHNRV
+1070 ALALKEKNNRV
-1081 IYFAGYRTP
+1081 LYFAGYRTAG
-1090 TDLFKRQ
+1090 DLFKRH

-1104 VVVWSTDIGPGIK
+1104 AVVWSTDRGPCIK
-1117 PGRPQDRAIVGNIV
+1117 PARPQDRSISGTIV
-1131 EAMQAYATGR
+1131 EAMQAYASGG

-1146 IPLCDAQRII
+1146 VPLACAKRVI
-1156 AIGSDRMMAAVKN
+1156 AIGSDRMMAAVKG
-1169 ALADKLNPHF
+1169 ALADGLTRHF
-1179 PKNPTA
+1179 PERPTA

-1204 MQRHV
+1204 LQRHV
-1209 DPVTNKESFVFSCFN
+1209 DPATKEESFVFSCFN
-1224 QDQVLQS
+1224 QDQTLEN
-1231 VDFANLNTRLRQ
+1231 VDFVNLGARLRQ

>member
-1 MNYLHLPSSSRSTAM
+1 MNNLHLPSSSRSMAT
-16 AWNFPLGIEGFRY
+16 AWNFSLGIDGFRY

-34 IRRLI
+34 VRRLM
-39 ALYHVFRAEL
+39 ALLHVFREEL

-57 ERYEQSCDEHARGE
+57 ERLERSYDRHSPGE
-71 GKEDT
+71 GSEDPQ
-76 ELLIDVGRHLDHFI
+76 LLIGVARYLDRFI
-90 ARLFHIEKEVNELN
+90 SRLFHIEKEVHELN
-104 GHTTDDRA
+104 RRTCDDGR

-118 KFLDRLVLKAP
+118 RFLDRLVLKKP
-129 PTAQELAAMHI
+129 PEAQELGALNI
-140 ADIEFRYRE
+140 ADVEFRYRE
-149 RVAEILTQGEWA
+149 RVAEVLFRGEWA

-168 AEVTLQLLD
+168 AEVALQLLD
-177 RQAAAKTAKDA
+177 RQAAVKTSGDA
-188 AESAQGEERL
+188 AELARWEERL
-198 ADVQAWA
+198 RDVLAWA
-205 RVLAFHPELKERR
+205 RVLAFHPELKQRR
-218 RQYASFVHP
+218 RQFASLVHP
-227 EKLDFENLVA
+227 EKLDFDNLVP
-237 RDFHYPNYPTLF
+237 REFTDRHLPTLF
-249 EGPAEEHRH
+249 EGPADARRH

-264 TDPRMA
+264 TDLRMVPRQ
-270 PREALREM
+270 ALGEM

-289 DSCSTGLPLLTSP
+289 DSCSKGLRESDGSL
-302 GTPGEGLGVRAEQS
+302 
-316 ATEGAPL
+316 
-323 TPGPSPGVPGEVRK
+323 
-337 FRKNALGID
+337 RKNLLDIE
-346 LEGCPLN
+346 LTGCPLK
-353 EKISEAHLLKREGHG
+353 EKISEAHLLKREGHA
-368 IGALAMIAVDN
+368 IGALAMIMVDN

-397 IYQKQTPVNIPQ
+397 IFQKQTPVNIPQ
-409 IETSILSDVLHLPY
+409 IETSILSDVLRLPY

-429 LLSRWNPLNLRRP
+429 LLARWNPLNLRRP
-442 CPLAYNG
+442 FPLPYNG
-449 KNVLVVG
+449 KNILVVG

-468 LNDGF
+468 LNEGF

-500 IKDIGDV
+500 IRDIKDI
-507 TGPLDRRTILG
+507 TGPLDRRIILG

-562 VDDAWNL
+562 LDDAWDL
-569 GFDHIAICAGAGK
+569 GFDHVAICAGAGK
-582 PTLVPMK
+582 PTLVGMK

-642 QAYYVVQAEKT
+642 QAYYVVQVEKA

-658 LLVPKIGDAAIWAK
+658 RLVDKIGEEAIWAR
-672 LDEEERDII
+672 LDPEEREII
-681 QTWLKH
+681 ATWLKH

-717 TILYRK
+717 TIVYRK

-757 IPDKYGA
+757 IADSYGA
-764 VAEIRCEYQE
+764 VAEIRCEYQV
-774 QKDGRWRSTS
+774 QADGRWRSTG

-795 IAAGTHPNTTYD
+795 IAAGTRPNTTYN

-819 GEFYRGFKLERAAH
+819 GECYRAYKFDNAG
-833 EVSGSTGETPSPPAP
+833 GEK
-848 HPLSTAGEGGLK
+848 K
-860 LVPTGRGEV
+860 LVPASPSEI
-869 GFFTSYDNGGRY
+869 GFFTSYAKQGRY
-881 VSFFGDNHPHYAGNV
+881 VTFFGDNHPHYAGNV
-896 VKAMASAKDGHPVIA
+896 VKAMASAKDGHPEIA
-911 AAFEDH
+911 RVFQEEV
-917 IARLKPA
+917 ARLKPEG
-924 DQPER
+924 QPER

-941 EQLVAEVVDALRLT
+941 ENLVAEVVDALRLT

-981 NYETFA
+981 NYETYA
-987 EEVDGI
+987 EEVEGI

-1009 ERGLISLI
+1009 ARGLISLI

-1044 TPTEIPENQTV
+1044 TPTEIPNNQTV

-1070 ALALKEKHNRV
+1070 ALALKEQNNKV
-1081 IYFAGYRTP
+1081 LYFAGYRAP
-1090 TDLFKRQ
+1090 TDLFKRH

-1104 VVVWSTDIGPGIK
+1104 VVVWSTDRGPCI
-1117 PGRPQDRAIVGNIV
+1117 PPARPQDRTFQGNIV
-1131 EAMQAYATGR
+1131 EAMHAYGSGQ

-1146 IPLCDAQRII
+1146 ISLTDAQRII
-1156 AIGSDRMMAAVKN
+1156 AIGSDRMMAAVKS
-1169 ALADKLNPHF
+1169 ALADKLKPHF
-1179 PKNPTA
+1179 PNQPTA

-1204 MQRHV
+1204 LQRHV
-1209 DPVTNKESFVFSCFN
+1209 DPETKKESFVFSCFN
-1224 QDQVLQS
+1224 QDQLLQT
-1231 VDFANLNTRLRQ
+1231 VDFDNLSTRLRQ

>member
-1 MNYLHLPSSSRSTAM
+1 MNYLHLPSSLRSAAT

-34 IRRLI
+34 VRRLMSLFE
-39 ALYHVFRAEL
+39 AFREEL
-49 RAADPALA
+49 RTADPDLSR
-57 ERYEQSCDEHARGE
+57 RYDENVEQYARGQ
-71 GKEDT
+71 GTLDT
-76 ELLIDVGRHLDHFI
+76 ELLIDVARHLDRFLG
-90 ARLFHIEKEVNELN
+90 RLFHIEKEVHNLN
-104 GHTTDDRA
+104 RRTADDKA
-112 VFEFKK
+112 VYEFKRR
-118 KFLDRLVLKAP
+118 FLDRLVLKLP
-129 PTAQELAAMHI
+129 PKPQEMADINI
-140 ADIEFRYRE
+140 ADVEFRYRE
-149 RVAEILTQGEWA
+149 RVAEVLPRGEWT
-161 NDPEREL
+161 NDPEREMS
-168 AEVTLQLLD
+168 EVALTLLD
-177 RQAAAKTAKDA
+177 RQTAAKTAGDA
-188 AESAQGEERL
+188 DRL
-198 ADVQAWA
+198 ARCDKQLHDVLDWA
-205 RVLAFHPELKERR
+205 LALAFHPELKERR
-218 RQYASFVHP
+218 RQFASFVVP
-227 EKLDFENLVA
+227 EKLDFDNLVA
-237 RDFHYPNYPTLF
+237 REFPGRELPTLF
-249 EGPAEEHRH
+249 EGPAEGRRH
-258 RDGFGL
+258 RDGFAL
-264 TDPRMA
+264 TDERMS

-278 HYCIICHPRDK
+278 HYCIVCHPRDK
-289 DSCSTGLPLLTSP
+289 DSCSKGL
-302 GTPGEGLGVRAEQS
+302 RDKD
-316 ATEGAPL
+316 
-323 TPGPSPGVPGEVRK
+323 GPVK
-337 FRKNALGID
+337 KNPLGID
-346 LEGCPLN
+346 LAGCPLN

-368 IGALAMIAVDN
+368 IAALAMIMVDN

-409 IETSILSDVLHLPY
+409 IETSILTDVLKLPY

-429 LLSRWNPLNLRRP
+429 LLARWNPLNLRRP
-442 CPLAYNG
+442 YPLAYNG

-468 LNDGF
+468 VNEGF

-486 SVRMRGAK
+486 SVSMRGAK

-500 IKDIGDV
+500 IKDIQDI

-541 LLMRRKKFRLYDGI
+541 MLMRRKKFRLFDGV

-562 VDDAWNL
+562 VDDAWKL
-569 GFDHIAICAGAGK
+569 GFDHVAICTGAGK

-596 RLASDFL
+596 RMASDFL

-615 SLANLQL
+615 SLTNLQL

-642 QAYYVVQAEKT
+642 QAYYVVQVEKA

-658 LLVPKIGDAAIWAK
+658 RLVDKIGEEAIWAK
-672 LDEEERDII
+672 LDEEERDIVA
-681 QTWLKH
+681 TWLKH

-698 AAAGREPDFNRLV
+698 AAAGRLPDFSRLV

-717 TILYRK
+717 TIVYRK

-728 PAYRLNHEEVIKSLE
+728 PAYRLNHEEVVKSLE

-757 IPDKYGA
+757 IPDAFGA
-764 VAEIRCEYQE
+764 VAELKCEYQVL
-774 QKDGRWRSTS
+774 KDGRWKSS
-784 EFVTLPARAVM
+784 GEFVTLPARAVM

-814 QLDDK
+814 ELDDK
-819 GEFYRGFKLERAAH
+819 GEFYRGYKFE
-833 EVSGSTGETPSPPAP
+833 S
-848 HPLSTAGEGGLK
+848 AGGVK
-860 LVPTGRGEV
+860 RLVPAGRSEV
-869 GFFTSYDNGGRY
+869 GFFTSYQQHGRY
-881 VSFFGDNHPHYAGNV
+881 VTFFGDNHPEYAGNV
-896 VKAMASAKDGHPVIA
+896 VKAMASAKDGHPHISRVFAEDIA
-911 AAFEDH
+911 Q
-917 IARLKPA
+917 LKA
-924 DQPER
+924 EDQPER
-929 ERNWVLFAESLD
+929 ERNWVMFAESLD
-941 EQLVAEVVDALRLT
+941 DQLVAKVVDALRLT

-961 VVRAPLAARNFHP
+961 VVRAPLAARNFRP

-981 NYETFA
+981 NYENFA
-987 EEVDGI
+987 EEVEGI

-1009 ERGLISLI
+1009 DKGLISLI

-1044 TPTEIPENQTV
+1044 APTEIPHGQTV

-1070 ALALKEKHNRV
+1070 ALALKENNNKV
-1081 IYFAGYRTP
+1081 IYFAGYRSAG
-1090 TDLFKRQ
+1090 DLFKRH

-1104 VVVWSTDIGPGIK
+1104 VVVWSTDRGTCI
-1117 PGRPQDRAIVGNIV
+1117 RPARAQDRTFSGNIV
-1131 EAMQAYATGR
+1131 EAMQAYATGQ
-1141 LGEQP
+1141 LGEQVV
-1146 IPLCDAQRII
+1146 PLTAAQRII
-1156 AIGSDRMMAAVKN
+1156 AIGSDRMMGAVKE
-1169 ALADKLNPHF
+1169 ALADGLQRHF
-1179 PKNPTA
+1179 PNRPTA

-1190 SPMQCMMKEICAQC
+1190 SPMQCMMKEVCAQC
-1204 MQRHV
+1204 LQRHV
-1209 DPVTNKESFVFSCFN
+1209 NPETKEESFVFSCFN
-1224 QDQVLQS
+1224 QDQLLQT
-1231 VDFANLNTRLRQ
+1231 VDFTNLGTRLRQ

>member
-1 MNYLHLPSSSRSTAM
+1 MHYLHLPSSSRSTA
-16 AWNFPLGIEGFRY
+16 ATWNFPLGIDGFRY

-34 IRRLI
+34 VRRLL
-39 ALYHVFRAEL
+39 ALYQVFCDDLGARDPEL
-49 RAADPALA
+49 G
-57 ERYEQSCDEHARGE
+57 ERYDQAGVASTRPAWA
-71 GKEDT
+71 EDT
-76 ELLIDVGRHLDHFI
+76 ALLIDVARHLDRFI
-90 ARLFHIEKEVNELN
+90 GRLFQIEQEVAVLN
-104 GHTTDDRA
+104 RRTADDRA
-112 VFEFKK
+112 VYDFKK
-118 KFLDRLVLKAP
+118 RFLDRVVLKSPA
-129 PTAQELAAMHI
+129 AADELAAVNI
-140 ADIEFRYRE
+140 ADVEFRYRE
-149 RVAEILTQGEWA
+149 RVAEVLSRGEWA
-161 NDPEREL
+161 DDPEREL
-168 AEVTLQLLD
+168 AEVAVRLLD
-177 RQAAAKTAKDA
+177 RQTAARARGDEPEVAH
-188 AESAQGEERL
+188 AEAMIH
-198 ADVQAWA
+198 DVSAWA
-205 RVLAFHPELKERR
+205 RAVAFHPALKERR
-218 RQYASFVHP
+218 RHFASFVHP
-227 EKLDFENLVA
+227 EKLDFENLVP
-237 RDFHYPNYPTLF
+237 REFISRELPTLF
-249 EGPAEEHRH
+249 EGPAEGRRH

-264 TDPRMA
+264 TDPRMS

-289 DSCSTGLPLLTSP
+289 DSCSKGLVEKD
-302 GTPGEGLGVRAEQS
+302 GTY
-316 ATEGAPL
+316 
-323 TPGPSPGVPGEVRK
+323 
-337 FRKNALGID
+337 RKNPLGIE
-346 LEGCPLN
+346 LTGCPLN
-353 EKISEAHLLKREGHG
+353 EKISEAHLLKREGHAL
-368 IGALAMIAVDN
+368 GALAMIMVDN

-409 IETSILSDVLHLPY
+409 IETSILSDVLQLPY

-442 CPLAYNG
+442 YPLAYNG
-449 KNVLVVG
+449 KNILVVG

-468 LNDGF
+468 LNEGF
-473 GVVGIDGLRIEPL
+473 GVVGIDGLRVEPL

-500 IKDIGDV
+500 IKDVSDV
-507 TGPLDRRTILG
+507 TGPLDQRTILG

-555 RFGGTLT
+555 RFGGTMKL
-562 VDDAWNL
+562 DDAWRL
-569 GFDHIAICAGAGK
+569 GFDHVAICAGAGK
-582 PTLVPMK
+582 PTLVSMK

-615 SLANLQL
+615 SLANVQLQ
-622 RLPAVVIGGGLTAI
+622 LPAVVIGGGLTAI

-642 QAYYVVQAEKT
+642 QAYYVVQVEKT

-658 LLVPKIGDAAIWAK
+658 RLIGKIGEAAIWAG
-672 LDEEERDII
+672 LDAEEREII
-681 QTWLKH
+681 ETWLKH

-698 AAAGREPDFNRLV
+698 AAAGRAPDFNRLV

-717 TILYRK
+717 TIVYRK

-748 AERLNPVEC
+748 AENLNPVEC
-757 IPDKYGA
+757 LPGAHGA
-764 VAEIRCEYQE
+764 VAGLRCEYQVLR
-774 QKDGRWRSTS
+774 DGRWKPSG

-795 IAAGTHPNTTYD
+795 IAAGTRANTTYE

-819 GEFYRGFKLERAAH
+819 GEFYRGHKLQE
-833 EVSGSTGETPSPPAP
+833 S
-848 HPLSTAGEGGLK
+848 EGTTQ
-860 LVPTGRGEV
+860 LVPAGPGEV
-869 GFFTSYDNGGRY
+869 AFFTSYHEQGRY
-881 VSFFGDNHPHYAGNV
+881 VTFFGDNHPHYAGNV
-896 VKAMASAKDGHPVIA
+896 VKAMASAKDGHREIA
-911 AAFEDH
+911 RAFQAD
-917 IARLKPA
+917 IDRLKPEG
-924 DQPER
+924 QPER
-929 ERNWVLFAESLD
+929 ERDFVMFAEMLD
-941 EQLVAEVVDALRLT
+941 SQLVAEVVDALRLT

-1070 ALALKEKHNRV
+1070 ALALREKNNKV
-1081 IYFAGYRTP
+1081 IYFAGYRKP
-1090 TDLFKRQ
+1090 TDLFKRH

-1104 VVVWSTDIGPGIK
+1104 VVVWSTDQAPAIV
-1117 PGRPQDRAIVGNIV
+1117 PGRPQDKSFVGNIV
-1131 EAMQAYATGR
+1131 EAMHAYATGQ

-1146 IPLCDAQRII
+1146 LPLADAERII
-1156 AIGSDRMMAAVKN
+1156 AIGSDRMMAAVKE
-1169 ALADKLNPHF
+1169 ALAARLNQHF
-1179 PKNPTA
+1179 PNRPTA

-1204 MQRHV
+1204 LQRHV
-1209 DPVTNKESFVFSCFN
+1209 DPETKAESFVFSCFN
-1224 QDQVLQS
+1224 QDQLLQA
-1231 VDFANLNTRLRQ
+1231 VDFGNLNARLRQ

-1265 TV
+1265 TI

>member
-1 MNYLHLPSSSRSTAM
+1 MNYLHLPSSSRSTATT
-16 AWNFPLGIEGFRY
+16 WNFPLGIDGFRY

-34 IRRLI
+34 VRRLM
-39 ALYHVFRAEL
+39 ALLQAFREDL
-49 RAADPALA
+49 RAADSVLA
-57 ERYEQSCDEHARGE
+57 DRYEASCEAYSRGA

-76 ELLIDVGRHLDHFI
+76 ELLIDVARHLDRFL
-90 ARLFHIEKEVNELN
+90 ARVFRIEKEVAELN
-104 GHTTDDRA
+104 RRTSDDRT
-112 VFEFKK
+112 VYDFKK
-118 KFLDRLVLKAP
+118 RFLDRLVLKAP
-129 PTAQELAAMHI
+129 PSAPELAAMNT
-140 ADIEFRYRE
+140 ADVEFRYRE
-149 RVAEILTQGEWA
+149 RVAEILTHGEWTK
-161 NDPEREL
+161 DPEREL
-168 AEVTLQLLD
+168 AEVAVTLLD
-177 RQAAAKTAKDA
+177 RQAAAKTEKDA
-188 AESAQGEERL
+188 AAAAHCDERL
-198 ADVQAWA
+198 RDVLAWA
-205 RVLAFHPELKERR
+205 RVLAFHPDLKQRR
-218 RQYASFVHP
+218 RHFASFVHP
-227 EKLDFENLVA
+227 EKLDFENLVPREFNA
-237 RDFHYPNYPTLF
+237 LELPTLF
-249 EGPAEEHRH
+249 EGPAEGRRH

-289 DSCSTGLPLLTSP
+289 DSCSKGFHEPD
-302 GTPGEGLGVRAEQS
+302 
-316 ATEGAPL
+316 GAI
-323 TPGPSPGVPGEVRK
+323 
-337 FRKNALGID
+337 RKNPLGIE
-346 LEGCPLN
+346 LTGCPLN

-368 IGALAMIAVDN
+368 IGALAMIMVDN

-442 CPLAYNG
+442 YPLAYNG
-449 KNVLVVG
+449 KNILVVG

-468 LNDGF
+468 LNEGF
-473 GVVGIDGLRIEPL
+473 GVVGIEGLRVEPV

-500 IKDIGDV
+500 VKDIDDV

-541 LLMRRKKFRLYDGI
+541 ILMRRKKFRLYDGI

-562 VDDAWNL
+562 LDDAWNL
-569 GFDHIAICAGAGK
+569 GFDHVAICAGAGK
-582 PTLVPMK
+582 PTLVSMK

-636 DTATEM
+636 DTATEL
-642 QAYYVVQAEKT
+642 QAYYVVQVEKT

-658 LLVPKIGDAAIWAK
+658 RLVAKIGEESIWSR
-672 LDEEERDII
+672 LNEEEREIVE
-681 QTWLKH
+681 TWLKH

-717 TILYRK
+717 IIVYRK

-757 IPDKYGA
+757 IADQHGA
-764 VAEIRCEYQE
+764 VAELRCEYQVQTE
-774 QKDGRWRSTS
+774 DGRWKSS
-784 EFVTLPARAVM
+784 GEFVTLPARAVM
-795 IAAGTHPNTTYD
+795 IAAGTHPNTTYN

-814 QLDDK
+814 ELDDK
-819 GEFYRGFKLERAAH
+819 KEFYRGYKIENGDGTR
-833 EVSGSTGETPSPPAP
+833 
-848 HPLSTAGEGGLK
+848 K
-860 LVPTGRGEV
+860 LVPAGRGEI
-869 GFFTSYDNGGRY
+869 GFFTSYEKEGRY
-881 VSFFGDNHPHYAGNV
+881 VTFFGDNHPHYAGNV
-896 VKAMASAKDGHPVIA
+896 VKAMASAKDGHP
-911 AAFEDH
+911 E
-917 IARLKPA
+917 IARAFGDELARLRPE

-929 ERNWVLFAESLD
+929 ERNFVMFAESLD

-987 EEVDGI
+987 EEVDEI

-1009 ERGLISLI
+1009 QRGLISLI

-1022 GSSRLCS
+1022 GSSRMCS
-1029 LLEPGEKVVLMGPTG
+1029 LLEPGEKIVLMGPTG

-1070 ALALKEKHNRV
+1070 ALALKEKNNRV
-1081 IYFAGYRTP
+1081 IYFAGYRSP
-1090 TDLFKRQ
+1090 TDLFKRH

-1104 VVVWSTDIGPGIK
+1104 VVVWSTDRGPAIQ
-1117 PGRPQDRAIVGNIV
+1117 PARPQDRTFVGNIV
-1131 EAMQAYATGR
+1131 EAMQAYATGQ
-1141 LGEQP
+1141 LGEQS
-1146 IPLCDAQRII
+1146 IPLADAQRII
-1156 AIGSDRMMAAVKN
+1156 AIGSDRMMAAVKY
-1169 ALADKLNPHF
+1169 ALADRLKPHF
-1179 PKNPTA
+1179 PHAPTA

-1209 DPVTNKESFVFSCFN
+1209 DPETKAESFVFSCFN
-1224 QDQVLQS
+1224 QDQPLQS
-1231 VDFANLNTRLRQ
+1231 VDFSNLDARLRQ

-1265 TV
+1265 TI

>member
-1 MNYLHLPSSSRSTAM
+1 MNQMHLPTSSRSM
-16 AWNFPLGIEGFRY
+16 ATSWNFPLGIEGLRY

-34 IRRLI
+34 VRRLI
-39 ALYHVFRAEL
+39 ALGEVFQAEL
-49 RAADPALA
+49 RAADPLLADRYQQALDA
-57 ERYEQSCDEHARGE
+57 QARGE
-71 GKEDT
+71 GKEDSQ
-76 ELLIDVGRHLDHFI
+76 LLIDVARHLDAFV
-90 ARLFHIEKEVNELN
+90 ARMFHIVREVQALNERALE
-104 GHTTDDRA
+104 DRR
-112 VFEFKK
+112 VSEFKK
-118 KFLDRLVLKAP
+118 RFLDRLVLKDP
-129 PTAQELAAMHI
+129 PAAGELAGMNV
-140 ADIEFRYRE
+140 ADLEFRYRE
-149 RVAEILTQGEWA
+149 AVAEVLPRGEWA
-161 NDPEREL
+161 NDPEREM
-168 AEVTLQLLD
+168 AEAALRLLG
-177 RQAAAKTAKDA
+177 RQGAGA
-188 AESAQGEERL
+188 ERL
-198 ADVQAWA
+198 ADVTAWA
-205 RVLAFHPELKERR
+205 RALAFHPEMRQRR
-218 RQYASFVHP
+218 RHFASFVHP
-227 EKLDFENLVA
+227 EKLDFENLVRRVFPDPA
-237 RDFHYPNYPTLF
+237 LPTLF
-249 EGPAEEHRH
+249 EGPAEERRH

-264 TDPRMA
+264 TDPRMT

-278 HYCIICHPRDK
+278 HYCIICHPREK
-289 DSCSTGLPLLTSP
+289 DSCSRGLRES
-302 GTPGEGLGVRAEQS
+302 S
-316 ATEGAPL
+316 GAP
-323 TPGPSPGVPGEVRK
+323 K
-337 FRKNALGID
+337 KNPLGIE
-346 LEGCPLN
+346 LEGCPLD

-368 IGALAMIAVDN
+368 IGALAMIMVDN

-391 DCMKSC
+391 DCMKAC

-409 IETSILSDVLHLPY
+409 IETSILSDVLGLPY

-442 CPLAYNG
+442 HPLPYNG

-468 LNDGF
+468 LNEGF

-500 IKDIGDV
+500 IKDVKDI
-507 TGPLDRRTILG
+507 TGPLDTRVILG

-562 VDDAWNL
+562 LEDAWRL
-569 GFDHIAICAGAGK
+569 GLDHVAICAGAGK
-582 PTLVPMK
+582 PTLVSMK

-642 QAYYVVQAEKT
+642 QAYYVVQVEKA

-658 LLVPKIGDAAIWAK
+658 RLVRKIGEEAIWAR
-672 LDEEERDII
+672 LDEEERGIVEE
-681 QTWLKH
+681 WLKH

-698 AAAGREPDFNRLV
+698 AAAGREPDFNRLI

-757 IPDKYGA
+757 LPDKYGA
-764 VAEIRCEYQE
+764 AAEIRCEYQE
-774 QKDGRWRSTS
+774 LVDGRWKPSGQ
-784 EFVTLPARAVM
+784 FVSLPARAIM
-795 IAAGTHPNTTYD
+795 IAAGTHPNTTYN

-814 QLDDK
+814 QLDAQ
-819 GEFYRGFKLERAAH
+819 GEFYQPHTWREEGERRL
-833 EVSGSTGETPSPPAP
+833 SPVGP
-848 HPLSTAGEGGLK
+848 
-860 LVPTGRGEV
+860 GEV
-869 GFFTSYDNGGRY
+869 GFFTSYEKDGRY
-881 VSFFGDNHPHYAGNV
+881 VTFFGDNHPKYAGNV
-896 VKAMASAKDGHPVIA
+896 VKAMASAKDGFPEIA
-911 AAFEDH
+911 RVFRED
-917 IARLKPA
+917 IARLKPEG
-924 DQPER
+924 QPER
-929 ERNWVLFAESLD
+929 ERDWVLFAEELD
-941 EQLVAEVVDALRLT
+941 EQLTAEVVDALRLT

-987 EEVDGI
+987 EESDGI

-1029 LLEPGEKVVLMGPTG
+1029 LLEPGEKIVLMGPTG
-1044 TPTEIPENQTV
+1044 TPTEIPSGQTV

-1070 ALALKEKHNRV
+1070 ALALKEKNNKV
-1081 IYFAGYRTP
+1081 VYFAGYRAP
-1090 TDLFKRQ
+1090 TDLFKRH

-1104 VVVWSTDIGPGIK
+1104 VVVWSTDRGPAIQA
-1117 PGRPQDRAIVGNIV
+1117 GRPQDRTFVGNIV
-1131 EAMQAYATGR
+1131 EAMQAYATGQ
-1141 LGEQP
+1141 LGEQL
-1146 IPLCDAQRII
+1146 IPLADAQRII

-1169 ALADKLNPHF
+1169 ALSGPLRPFLPRH
-1179 PKNPTA
+1179 PTA

-1190 SPMQCMMKEICAQC
+1190 SPMQCMMKEVCAQC
-1204 MQRHV
+1204 LQRHV
-1209 DPVTNKESFVFSCFN
+1209 DPSTKKESFVFSCFN
-1224 QDQVLQS
+1224 QDQTLEE
-1231 VDFANLNTRLRQ
+1231 VDFANLNDRLRQ

-1250 TSLWIDHLFS
+1250 TSLWIDHLFA

>member
-1 MNYLHLPSSSRSTAM
+1 MNYLHLPSSLRSA
-16 AWNFPLGIEGFRY
+16 AASWNFPLGIEGFRY

-34 IRRLI
+34 VRRLM
-39 ALYHVFRAEL
+39 ALLQVFRDEV
-49 RAADPALA
+49 RAVDPALA
-57 ERYEQSCDEHARGE
+57 DRYDQGCDEYARRE
-71 GKEDT
+71 GTEDT
-76 ELLIDVGRHLDHFI
+76 ALLIDVARHLDAFI
-90 ARLFHIEKEVNELN
+90 GRMFHIEAEVNALN
-104 GHTTDDRA
+104 KCTTDDRT
-112 VFEFKK
+112 VYDFKK
-118 KFLDRLVLKAP
+118 RFLDRLVLKGPSLAN
-129 PTAQELAAMHI
+129 AVAAMNI
-140 ADIEFRYRE
+140 AEVEFRYRE
-149 RVAEILTQGEWA
+149 RVAAILTRGEWA

-168 AEVTLQLLD
+168 AEVVVTLLN
-177 RQAAAKTAKDA
+177 RQMRAKTAGDTLEAKRC
-188 AESAQGEERL
+188 EEALQDIL
-198 ADVQAWA
+198 AWTQA
-205 RVLAFHPELKERR
+205 LAFHPDLKQR
-218 RQYASFVHP
+218 RQQFASFVHP
-227 EKLDFENLVA
+227 ETLDFDNLVA
-237 RDFHYPNYPTLF
+237 REFTDPSLPTLF
-249 EGPAEEHRH
+249 EGPAETRRH

-264 TDPRMA
+264 TDLRMA

-289 DSCSTGLPLLTSP
+289 DSCSKGLRNPDGSKKRNP
-302 GTPGEGLGVRAEQS
+302 
-316 ATEGAPL
+316 
-323 TPGPSPGVPGEVRK
+323 
-337 FRKNALGID
+337 LGIE
-346 LEGCPLN
+346 LTGCPLN

-368 IGALAMIAVDN
+368 IGALAMIMVDN

-409 IETSILSDVLHLPY
+409 IETSILSDVLNLPY

-429 LLSRWNPLNLRRP
+429 LLARWNPLNLRRP
-442 CPLAYNG
+442 YPLAYNG

-468 LNDGF
+468 LNEGF
-473 GVVGIDGLRIEPL
+473 GVIGIDGLRIEPL
-486 SVRMRGAK
+486 SLAMRGAK

-500 IKDIGDV
+500 IKDINDV
-507 TGPLDRRTILG
+507 TGPLERRTILG

-562 VDDAWNL
+562 LDDAWGL
-569 GFDHIAICAGAGK
+569 GFDHVAICSGAGK
-582 PTLVPMK
+582 PTLATMK
-589 NNLLRGV
+589 NNLIRGV

-642 QAYYVVQAEKT
+642 QAYYVVQAEKV

-658 LLVPKIGDAAIWAK
+658 RLAPKIGEEAIWAK
-672 LDEEERDII
+672 LDEEERGIVE
-681 QTWLKH
+681 TWLKH
-687 GRAIRAERSAA
+687 GRQIRAERAAA

-717 TILYRK
+717 TIVYRK

-728 PAYRLNHEEVIKSLE
+728 PAYRLNHEEVVKSLE

-757 IPDKYGA
+757 IADSYGA
-764 VAEIRCEYQE
+764 VAEIRCEYQVLE
-774 QKDGRWRSTS
+774 ENGRWRSS
-784 EFVTLPARAVM
+784 GEFVTIPARAVM
-795 IAAGTHPNTTYD
+795 IAAGTHPNTTYE
-807 REHPGTF
+807 REHAGTF

-819 GEFYRGFKLERAAH
+819 GEFYRGHKLH
-833 EVSGSTGETPSPPAP
+833 
-848 HPLSTAGEGGLK
+848 TADGGK
-860 LVPTGRGEV
+860 QLVPAGSREI
-869 GFFTSYDNGGRY
+869 GFFTSYDKSGRY
-881 VSFFGDNHPHYAGNV
+881 VTFFGDNHPQYAGNV
-896 VKAMASAKDGHPVIA
+896 VKAMASAKDGHPEISRI
-911 AAFEDH
+911 FQEEFS
-917 IARLKPA
+917 RQRPE

-929 ERNWVLFAESLD
+929 ERNWVMFAESLE
-941 EQLVAEVVDALRLT
+941 EQLVAEVIDALRLT

-981 NYETFA
+981 NYESFA

-1009 ERGLISLI
+1009 SRGLISLI

-1070 ALALKEKHNRV
+1070 ALALKEKNNKV
-1081 IYFAGYRTP
+1081 IYFAGYRAA

-1104 VVVWSTDIGPGIK
+1104 VVVWSTDRGPTIQ
-1117 PGRPQDRAIVGNIV
+1117 PAREQDKTYAGNIV
-1131 EAMQAYATGR
+1131 EAMQAYASGQ

-1146 IPLCDAQRII
+1146 IPLAEAQRII

-1169 ALADKLNPHF
+1169 ALGDQLQQHF
-1179 PKNPTA
+1179 PKRPTA

-1204 MQRHV
+1204 LQRHV
-1209 DPVTNKESFVFSCFN
+1209 DPETKKESFVFSCFN
-1224 QDQVLQS
+1224 QDQLLQT

-1243 NSAAEKL
+1243 NSASEKL

>member
-1 MNYLHLPSSSRSTAM
+1 MNNLHLPSSSRSAAT

-34 IRRLI
+34 VRRLM
-39 ALYHVFRAEL
+39 ALYQAFRDEL
-49 RAADPALA
+49 RSADPALA
-57 ERYEQSCDEHARGE
+57 ERYEQACEHASPT
-71 GKEDT
+71 EDT
-76 ELLIDVGRHLDHFI
+76 ALLIDVARHLDSFI
-90 ARLFHIEKEVNELN
+90 GRLFHIEKEANDLN
-104 GHTTDDRA
+104 RRTADDRT

-118 KFLDRLVLKAP
+118 RFLDRLVLKTP
-129 PTAQELAAMHI
+129 PAEHDLAAMNI
-140 ADIEFRYRE
+140 AEVEFRYRE
-149 RVAEILTQGEWA
+149 RVAEILNHGEWA

-168 AEVTLQLLD
+168 AEVALKLLD
-177 RQAAAKTAKDA
+177 RQAAAKTGGDA
-188 AESAQGEERL
+188 RESAQCEAPLR
-198 ADVQAWA
+198 DISAWA
-205 RVLAFHPELKERR
+205 RALAFHPELKHRR
-218 RQYASFVHP
+218 RQFASFVHP

-237 RDFHYPNYPTLF
+237 REFNYPNFPTLF
-249 EGPAEEHRH
+249 EGPAEQQRH

-264 TDPRMA
+264 TDQRMS

-289 DSCSTGLPLLTSP
+289 DSCSKGLPEKDGHVKKDP
-302 GTPGEGLGVRAEQS
+302 
-316 ATEGAPL
+316 
-323 TPGPSPGVPGEVRK
+323 
-337 FRKNALGID
+337 LGIE
-346 LEGCPLN
+346 LNGCPLN
-353 EKISEAHLLKREGHG
+353 EKISEAHLLKREGRG

-429 LLSRWNPLNLRRP
+429 LLARWNPLNLRRP
-442 CPLAYNG
+442 YALPYNG
-449 KNVLVVG
+449 KNILVVG

-468 LNDGF
+468 LNEGF
-473 GVVGIDGLRIEPL
+473 GVIGIDGLRIEPL

-500 IKDIGDV
+500 IKDVGDI

-562 VDDAWNL
+562 LDDAWKL

-582 PTLVPMK
+582 PTLVSMK

-658 LLVPKIGDAAIWAK
+658 RLVPKIGEAAIWAN
-672 LDEEERDII
+672 LDNEEREIVE
-681 QTWLKH
+681 TWLKH

-698 AAAGREPDFNRLV
+698 AAAGRKPDFNRLV

-717 TILYRK
+717 TIVYRK

-757 IPDKYGA
+757 VPDQYGA
-764 VAEIRCEYQE
+764 VAELRCEYQV
-774 QKDGRWRSTS
+774 QTDGRWKSS
-784 EFVTLPARAVM
+784 GEFVTLPARAVM
-795 IAAGTHPNTTYD
+795 IAAGTRANTTYD

-819 GEFYRGFKLERAAH
+819 GEFYRGHKVEMIDGKQR
-833 EVSGSTGETPSPPAP
+833 
-848 HPLSTAGEGGLK
+848 
-860 LVPTGRGEV
+860 LVPTAGVPPLGGQAATPPKGGTPTEI
-869 GFFTSYDNGGRY
+869 GFFTSYENQGRY

-896 VKAMASAKDGHPVIA
+896 VKAMASAKDGHPEIA
-911 AAFEDH
+911 RVFRDE
-917 IARLKPA
+917 IARLKPE
-924 DQPER
+924 DQSER
-929 ERNWVLFAESLD
+929 ERNFVMFAESLD

-1009 ERGLISLI
+1009 ARGLISLI

-1044 TPTEIPENQTV
+1044 TPTEIPTHQTV

-1070 ALALKEKHNRV
+1070 ALALKEKNNQV

-1090 TDLFKRQ
+1090 TDLFKRH

-1104 VVVWSTDIGPGIK
+1104 VVVWSTDRGPTI
-1117 PGRPQDRAIVGNIV
+1117 PPARPQDRTFHGNIV
-1131 EAMQAYATGR
+1131 EAMQAYASGQ
-1141 LGEQP
+1141 LGAQP
-1146 IPLCDAQRII
+1146 IPLADAQRII

-1169 ALADKLNPHF
+1169 ALADQLKSHF
-1179 PKNPTA
+1179 PKQPTA

-1209 DPVTNKESFVFSCFN
+1209 DPATKAESFVFSCFN
-1224 QDQVLQS
+1224 QDQELQS

>member
-1 MNYLHLPSSSRSTAM
+1 MNNLHLPSSSRSTAT

-34 IRRLI
+34 VRRLM
-39 ALYHVFRAEL
+39 AMHQAFRVCL
-49 RAADPALA
+49 KSAAPDLA
-57 ERYEQSCDEHARGE
+57 ERYEQACASISQDDAAEP
-71 GKEDT
+71 DT
-76 ELLIDVGRHLDHFI
+76 ELLIEVARHLDSFI
-90 ARLFHIEKEVNELN
+90 ARIFHIEKEVNHLN
-104 GHTTDDRA
+104 RRTADDGR

-118 KFLDRLVLKAP
+118 RFLDRLVLKAP
-129 PTAQELAAMHI
+129 VAAQELAAMNI
-140 ADIEFRYRE
+140 ADVEFRYRE
-149 RVAEILTQGEWA
+149 RVAEILGRGEWA

-168 AEVTLQLLD
+168 AEVALRLLD
-177 RQAAAKTAKDA
+177 RQAGAKTSSDA
-188 AESAQGEERL
+188 AESAHCESRL
-198 ADVQAWA
+198 RDVFSWAQA
-205 RVLAFHPELKERR
+205 LAFHPDLRQRR
-218 RQYASFVHP
+218 RHFASFVHP
-227 EKLDFENLVA
+227 EKLDFDNLVA
-237 RDFHYPNYPTLF
+237 RDFRYPQFPTLF
-249 EGPAEEHRH
+249 EGPAEEQRH
-258 RDGFGL
+258 RDGFAL
-264 TDPRMA
+264 TDQRMS

-289 DSCSTGLPLLTSP
+289 DSCSTGLI
-302 GTPGEGLGVRAEQS
+302 EKD
-316 ATEGAPL
+316 ATY
-323 TPGPSPGVPGEVRK
+323 K
-337 FRKNALGID
+337 KNPLGIE
-346 LEGCPLN
+346 LEGCPLD

-409 IETSILSDVLHLPY
+409 IETSILTDVLRLPY

-442 CPLAYNG
+442 YPLAYNG
-449 KNVLVVG
+449 KNILVVG

-473 GVVGIDGLRIEPL
+473 GVVGVDGLRIEPL

-500 IKDIGDV
+500 IKDIGDI

-562 VDDAWNL
+562 LDDAWNL

-589 NNLLRGV
+589 NNLLRGI

-658 LLVPKIGDAAIWAK
+658 RLVAKIGEAAIWAS
-672 LDEEERDII
+672 LDAEEREIVE
-681 QTWLKH
+681 TWLKH

-698 AAAGREPDFNRLV
+698 AAADRKPDFNRLV

-717 TILYRK
+717 TIVYRK

-757 IPDKYGA
+757 IPDAYGA
-764 VAEIRCEYQE
+764 VAELRCEYQE
-774 QKDGRWRSTS
+774 QNDGRWKSTG

-795 IAAGTHPNTTYD
+795 IAAGTRANTTYN

-814 QLDDK
+814 QLDEK
-819 GEFYRGFKLERAAH
+819 GEFYRGYKVEIADGAKR
-833 EVSGSTGETPSPPAP
+833 
-848 HPLSTAGEGGLK
+848 
-860 LVPTGRGEV
+860 LVPAGVPPLGGTSANPPKGGTPTEI
-869 GFFTSYDNGGRY
+869 GFFTSYENQGRY

-896 VKAMASAKDGHPVIA
+896 VKAMASAKDGAPEIA
-911 AAFEDH
+911 RVFQDD
-917 IARLKPA
+917 IARLKSE
-924 DQPER
+924 DQSER
-929 ERNWVLFAESLD
+929 ERDFVMFAEALD

-1009 ERGLISLI
+1009 QRGLISLI

-1029 LLEPGEKVVLMGPTG
+1029 LLEPGEKIVLMGPTG

-1070 ALALKEKHNRV
+1070 ALALKEKNNRV
-1081 IYFAGYRTP
+1081 IYFAGYRAP

-1104 VVVWSTDIGPGIK
+1104 VVVWSTDKGPAIR
-1117 PGRPQDRAIVGNIV
+1117 PARPQDRTFVGNIV
-1131 EAMQAYATGR
+1131 EAMQAYASGQ
-1141 LGEQP
+1141 LGEQTV
-1146 IPLCDAQRII
+1146 PLAGAQRII

-1169 ALADKLNPHF
+1169 ALADKLKAHF
-1179 PKNPTA
+1179 PNQPTA

-1209 DPVTNKESFVFSCFN
+1209 DPVTKKESFVFSCFN
-1224 QDQVLQS
+1224 QDQLLQE

>member
-1 MNYLHLPSSSRSTAM
+1 MLKSP
-16 AWNFPLGIEGFRY
+16 P
-29 ADLNR
+29 
-34 IRRLI
+34 
-39 ALYHVFRAEL
+39 EL
-49 RAADPALA
+49 
-57 ERYEQSCDEHARGE
+57 
-71 GKEDT
+71 
-76 ELLIDVGRHLDHFI
+76 
-90 ARLFHIEKEVNELN
+90 
-104 GHTTDDRA
+104 
-112 VFEFKK
+112 
-118 KFLDRLVLKAP
+118 
-129 PTAQELAAMHI
+129 QELAAMNI
-140 ADIEFRYRE
+140 ADVEFRYRE
-149 RVAEILTQGEWA
+149 RVAEILTRGEWA

-168 AEVTLQLLD
+168 AEVALKLLD
-177 RQAAAKTAKDA
+177 RQAAAKNGGDA
-188 AESAQGEERL
+188 AESARCEECLR
-198 ADVQAWA
+198 DVSTWA
-205 RVLAFHPELKERR
+205 RVLAFHPELNQRR
-218 RQYASFVHP
+218 RQFASFVHP

-237 RDFHYPNYPTLF
+237 RDFNDPELPTLF
-249 EGPAEEHRH
+249 EGPALRRRH

-264 TDPRMA
+264 TDLRMA

-289 DSCSTGLPLLTSP
+289 DSCSKGLREKDAS
-302 GTPGEGLGVRAEQS
+302 V
-316 ATEGAPL
+316 
-323 TPGPSPGVPGEVRK
+323 K
-337 FRKNALGID
+337 KNPLGIE
-346 LEGCPLN
+346 LTGCPLN

-368 IGALAMIAVDN
+368 IGALAMIMVDN

-429 LLSRWNPLNLRRP
+429 LLARWNPLNLRRP
-442 CPLAYNG
+442 FPLPYNG
-449 KNVLVVG
+449 KNILVVG

-468 LNDGF
+468 LNEGF

-494 RRVPQP
+494 RRVSQP
-500 IKDIGDV
+500 IKEIGDI
-507 TGPLDRRTILG
+507 TSPLDRRIILG

-529 RWDKNFLDINYL
+529 QLDKNFLDINYL

-562 VDDAWNL
+562 VDDAWKL
-569 GFDHIAICAGAGK
+569 GFDHVAICSGAGK

-642 QAYYVVQAEKT
+642 QAYYVVQVEKA

-658 LLVPKIGDAAIWAK
+658 RLVLKIGEEAIWAK
-672 LDEEERDII
+672 LDEEERGII
-681 QTWLKH
+681 ETWLKH

-717 TILYRK
+717 TIVYRK

-757 IPDKYGA
+757 IPDAYGA
-764 VAEIRCEYQE
+764 VAELRCEYQV
-774 QKDGRWRSTS
+774 QKDGRWKSS
-784 EFVTLPARAVM
+784 GEFVTLPARAVM

-819 GEFYRGFKLERAAH
+819 GEFYRGHTFQ
-833 EVSGSTGETPSPPAP
+833 STGRVGVKRLKPARY
-848 HPLSTAGEGGLK
+848 HFGSEI
-860 LVPTGRGEV
+860 
-869 GFFTSYDNGGRY
+869 GFFTSYEKQGRY
-881 VSFFGDNHPHYAGNV
+881 VTFFGDNHPVYAGNV
-896 VKAMASAKDGHPVIA
+896 VKAMASAKDGHP
-911 AAFEDH
+911 E
-917 IARLKPA
+917 IARVFQEELTRQRPEE
-924 DQPER
+924 QPER
-929 ERNWVLFAESLD
+929 ERNWVMFAETLD

-961 VVRAPLAARNFHP
+961 VVRAPLAVRNFHP

-1044 TPTEIPENQTV
+1044 TPTEIPHDQTV

-1070 ALALKEKHNRV
+1070 ALALKEKNNKV

-1104 VVVWSTDIGPGIK
+1104 VVVWSTDRGPTIQ
-1117 PGRPQDRAIVGNIV
+1117 PARPQDRAFLGNIV
-1131 EAMQAYATGR
+1131 EAMQAYASGQ

-1146 IPLCDAQRII
+1146 IPLADAQRII
-1156 AIGSDRMMAAVKN
+1156 AIGSDRMMAAVKH
-1169 ALADKLNPHF
+1169 ALADNLKKHF
-1179 PKNPTA
+1179 PNQPTA

-1204 MQRHV
+1204 LQRHV
-1209 DPVTNKESFVFSCFN
+1209 DPDTKEESFVFSCFN
-1224 QDQVLQS
+1224 QDQLLES
-1231 VDFANLNTRLRQ
+1231 VDFTNLNTRLRQ

>member
-1 MNYLHLPSSSRSTAM
+1 
-16 AWNFPLGIEGFRY
+16 
-29 ADLNR
+29 
-34 IRRLI
+34 
-39 ALYHVFRAEL
+39 
-49 RAADPALA
+49 
-57 ERYEQSCDEHARGE
+57 
-71 GKEDT
+71 
-76 ELLIDVGRHLDHFI
+76 
-90 ARLFHIEKEVNELN
+90 
-104 GHTTDDRA
+104 
-112 VFEFKK
+112 
-118 KFLDRLVLKAP
+118 
-129 PTAQELAAMHI
+129 
-140 ADIEFRYRE
+140 
-149 RVAEILTQGEWA
+149 
-161 NDPEREL
+161 
-168 AEVTLQLLD
+168 
-177 RQAAAKTAKDA
+177 
-188 AESAQGEERL
+188 
-198 ADVQAWA
+198 
-205 RVLAFHPELKERR
+205 
-218 RQYASFVHP
+218 
-227 EKLDFENLVA
+227 
-237 RDFHYPNYPTLF
+237 
-249 EGPAEEHRH
+249 
-258 RDGFGL
+258 
-264 TDPRMA
+264 MA

-278 HYCIICHPRDK
+278 HYCIICHLRDK
-289 DSCSTGLPLLTSP
+289 DSCSKGLR
-302 GTPGEGLGVRAEQS
+302 EKN
-316 ATEGAPL
+316 
-323 TPGPSPGVPGEVRK
+323 GPVK
-337 FRKNALGID
+337 KNPLGIE
-346 LEGCPLN
+346 LAGCPLN

-368 IGALAMIAVDN
+368 IGALAMIMVDN

-409 IETSILSDVLHLPY
+409 IETSILSDVLGLPY

-429 LLSRWNPLNLRRP
+429 LLARFNPLNLRRP
-442 CPLAYNG
+442 YPLAYNG
-449 KNVLVVG
+449 KNILVVG

-468 LNDGF
+468 LNEGF

-500 IKDIGDV
+500 IKDVNDI
-507 TGPLDRRTILG
+507 TGPLDRRIILG

-541 LLMRRKKFRLYDGI
+541 LLMRRKKFRLYDGV

-562 VDDAWNL
+562 LDDAWDL
-569 GFDHIAICAGAGK
+569 GFDHVAICAGAGK
-582 PTLVPMK
+582 PTLVQMK

-603 MGLQATGAYKAN
+603 MGLQATGAYKTN

-642 QAYYVVQAEKT
+642 QSYYVVQVEKA

-658 LLVPKIGDAAIWAK
+658 RLVGKIGEEAIWAR
-672 LDEEERDII
+672 LDREEREIVE
-681 QTWLKH
+681 TWLKH

-717 TILYRK
+717 TIIYRK

-757 IPDKYGA
+757 IADEYGA
-764 VAEIRCEYQE
+764 VSQLRCEYQVL
-774 QKDGRWRSTS
+774 QDGRWKSS
-784 EFVTLPARAVM
+784 GEFVTLPARAVM

-807 REHPGTF
+807 RENSGTF
-814 QLDDK
+814 QLDER
-819 GEFYRGFKLERAAH
+819 GEFYRAH
-833 EVSGSTGETPSPPAP
+833 KVEYTGGAR
-848 HPLSTAGEGGLK
+848 K
-860 LVPTGRGEV
+860 LVPVNRSEI
-869 GFFTSYDNGGRY
+869 GFFTSYEKQGRY
-881 VSFFGDNHPHYAGNV
+881 VTFFGDNHPHYAGNV
-896 VKAMASAKDGHPVIA
+896 VKAMASAKDGHVEIA
-911 AAFEDH
+911 RVYLEEV
-917 IARLKPA
+917 ARLKPE

-929 ERNWVLFAESLD
+929 ERNFVMFAESLD
-941 EQLVAEVVDALRLT
+941 QQLVAEVVDALRLT

-987 EEVDGI
+987 EEVEGI

-1070 ALALKEKHNRV
+1070 ALALKEKNNKV
-1081 IYFAGYRTP
+1081 IYFAGYRAP

-1104 VVVWSTDIGPGIK
+1104 VVVWSTDRGPCIQ
-1117 PGRPQDRAIVGNIV
+1117 PARAQDRTFLGNIV
-1131 EAMQAYATGR
+1131 EAMQAYASGE
-1141 LGEQP
+1141 LGEQV
-1146 IPLCDAQRII
+1146 IPLCAAQRII
-1156 AIGSDRMMAAVKN
+1156 AIGSDRMMAAVKD
-1169 ALADKLNPHF
+1169 ALAGKLRRHF
-1179 PKNPTA
+1179 PRQPTA

-1190 SPMQCMMKEICAQC
+1190 SPMQCMMKEVCAQC
-1204 MQRHV
+1204 LQRHV
-1209 DPVTNKESFVFSCFN
+1209 DPVTKEESFVFSCFN
-1224 QDQVLQS
+1224 QDQVLQT

>member
-1 MNYLHLPSSSRSTAM
+1 MAT

-34 IRRLI
+34 VRRLM
-39 ALYHVFRAEL
+39 AFYQVFCADL
-49 RAADPALA
+49 RAANPELA
-57 ERYEQSCDEHARGE
+57 GRYDQACAQFARGE
-71 GKEDT
+71 GKDDAQ
-76 ELLIDVGRHLDHFI
+76 LLIDVARHLDRFL
-90 ARLFHIEKEVNELN
+90 ARVFHIEKEVHNLN
-104 GHTTDDRA
+104 RRTCDDGT
-112 VFEFKK
+112 VYEFKK
-118 KFLDRLVLKAP
+118 RFLDRVVLKVP
-129 PTAQELAAMHI
+129 PDPEELADMNI
-140 ADIEFRYRE
+140 ADVEFRYRE

-161 NDPEREL
+161 TDPEREL
-168 AEVTLQLLD
+168 AEVALRLLD
-177 RQAAAKTAKDA
+177 SQAAGRSSDDA
-188 AESAQGEERL
+188 AEMTRCAERL
-198 ADVQAWA
+198 KDVSAWA
-205 RVLAFHPELKERR
+205 RVLAFHPELKQRR
-218 RQYASFVHP
+218 RQFASFVHP
-227 EKLDFENLVA
+227 EKLDFENLVP
-237 RDFHYPNYPTLF
+237 REFNDPQLPTLF
-249 EGPAEEHRH
+249 EGPAEGRRH

-264 TDPRMA
+264 TDIRMA

-289 DSCSTGLPLLTSP
+289 DSCSRGLCEKDGS
-302 GTPGEGLGVRAEQS
+302 V
-316 ATEGAPL
+316 
-323 TPGPSPGVPGEVRK
+323 K
-337 FRKNALGID
+337 KNPLGIE
-346 LEGCPLN
+346 LAGCPLK

-368 IGALAMIAVDN
+368 IGALGMIMVDN

-409 IETSILSDVLHLPY
+409 IETSILSDVLQLPY

-429 LLSRWNPLNLRRP
+429 LLARWNPLNLRRP
-442 CPLAYNG
+442 YPLPYNG
-449 KNVLVVG
+449 KNILVVG

-486 SVRMRGAK
+486 SVRMRGAR

-500 IKDIGDV
+500 IKDIADI
-507 TGPLDRRTILG
+507 TGPLDRRIILG

-541 LLMRRKKFRLYDGI
+541 LLMRRKKFRLYDGV
-555 RFGGTLT
+555 RFGGTVTL
-562 VDDAWNL
+562 DDAWNL
-569 GFDHIAICAGAGK
+569 GFDHLAICAGAGK
-582 PTLVPMK
+582 PTLVQMK

-642 QAYYVVQAEKT
+642 QAYYVVQVEKA

-658 LLVPKIGDAAIWAK
+658 RLVGKIGADAIWAR
-672 LDEEERDII
+672 LDAEEREII
-681 QTWLKH
+681 ETWLKH

-698 AAAGREPDFNRLV
+698 AAAGRKPDFNRLV

-717 TILYRK
+717 TIVYRK

-748 AERLNPVEC
+748 AECLNPVDC
-757 IPDKYGA
+757 IPDTHGA
-764 VAEIRCEYQE
+764 VAEIRCEYQV
-774 QKDGRWRSTS
+774 QKAGRWQSS
-784 EFVTLPARAVM
+784 GEFVTLPARAVM
-795 IAAGTHPNTTYD
+795 IAAGTHPNTTYN
-807 REHPGTF
+807 RERPGTF

-819 GEFYRGFKLERAAH
+819 GEFYRGYRFQN
-833 EVSGSTGETPSPPAP
+833 TGGTRQ
-848 HPLSTAGEGGLK
+848 
-860 LVPTGRGEV
+860 LVPAGPSEV
-869 GFFTSYDNGGRY
+869 GFFTSYENQGRH
-881 VSFFGDNHPHYAGNV
+881 VTFFGDNHPQYAGNV
-896 VKAMASAKDGHPVIA
+896 VKAMASAKDGHPEIYHVFQDEIA
-911 AAFEDH
+911 QQ
-917 IARLKPA
+917 KPEH
-924 DQPER
+924 QPER

-961 VVRAPLAARNFHP
+961 VVHAPLAARNFHP

-987 EEVDGI
+987 EEVEDI

-1029 LLEPGEKVVLMGPTG
+1029 LLEPGEKIVLMGPTG
-1044 TPTEIPENQTV
+1044 TPTEIPHDQTV

-1070 ALALKEKHNRV
+1070 ALALKEKNNKV
-1081 IYFAGYRTP
+1081 IYFAGYRAP
-1090 TDLFKRQ
+1090 TDLFKRH

-1104 VVVWSTDIGPGIK
+1104 VVVWSTDRGPCIQ
-1117 PGRPQDRAIVGNIV
+1117 PARPQDRTFLGTIV
-1131 EAMQAYATGR
+1131 EAMQAYASGH
-1141 LGEQP
+1141 LGEQV
-1146 IPLCDAQRII
+1146 IPLAAAQRII
-1156 AIGSDRMMAAVKN
+1156 AIGSDRMMAAVKH
-1169 ALADKLNPHF
+1169 ALAGNLSQHF
-1179 PKNPTA
+1179 PNRPPA

-1204 MQRHV
+1204 LQRHV
-1209 DPVTNKESFVFSCFN
+1209 DPETKEESFVFSCFN
-1224 QDQVLQS
+1224 QDQLLQT
-1231 VDFANLNTRLRQ
+1231 VDFTNLNTRLRQ

>member
-1 MNYLHLPSSSRSTAM
+1 M
-16 AWNFPLGIEGFRY
+16 
-29 ADLNR
+29 
-34 IRRLI
+34 
-39 ALYHVFRAEL
+39 
-49 RAADPALA
+49 
-57 ERYEQSCDEHARGE
+57 
-71 GKEDT
+71 
-76 ELLIDVGRHLDHFI
+76 
-90 ARLFHIEKEVNELN
+90 
-104 GHTTDDRA
+104 
-112 VFEFKK
+112 
-118 KFLDRLVLKAP
+118 P
-129 PTAQELAAMHI
+129 PTPEELAASNI
-140 ADIEFRYRE
+140 ADVEFRYRE
-149 RVAEILTQGEWA
+149 RVTEILTRGEWA

-168 AEVTLQLLD
+168 AEVVLQSMD
-177 RQAAAKTAKDA
+177 RQAAAKGRGDS
-188 AESAQGEERL
+188 AESARYENLLR
-198 ADVQAWA
+198 DVSAWA
-205 RVLAFHPELKERR
+205 RVLAFHPELKHRR
-218 RQYASFVHP
+218 RPFASFQHP

-237 RDFHYPNYPTLF
+237 REFNDPELPTLF
-249 EGPAEEHRH
+249 EAPAEGRRL

-264 TDPRMA
+264 SDPRMT

-289 DSCSTGLPLLTSP
+289 DSCSKGLRETN
-302 GTPGEGLGVRAEQS
+302 GTA
-316 ATEGAPL
+316 
-323 TPGPSPGVPGEVRK
+323 K
-337 FRKNALGID
+337 KNPLGIE
-346 LEGCPLN
+346 LEGCPLR

-368 IGALAMIAVDN
+368 IGALATIMVDN

-409 IETSILSDVLHLPY
+409 IETSILTDVLHLPY

-442 CPLAYNG
+442 FPLPYNG

-500 IKDIGDV
+500 IKNIKDI

-562 VDDAWNL
+562 LDDAWDL
-569 GFDHIAICAGAGK
+569 GFDHVAIGAGAGK
-582 PTLVPMK
+582 PTLVSMK

-642 QAYYVVQAEKT
+642 QAYYVVQVEKA

-658 LLVPKIGDAAIWAK
+658 RLVTKIGEGAIWAR
-672 LDEEERDII
+672 LDEEERGVVE
-681 QTWLKH
+681 TWLKH

-698 AAAGREPDFNRLV
+698 AAAGRQPDFNRLI

-717 TILYRK
+717 TIVYRK

-748 AERLNPVEC
+748 AECLNPVEC
-757 IPDKYGA
+757 RADAHGA
-764 VAEIRCEYQE
+764 VAEIRCEYQV
-774 QKDGRWRSTS
+774 QRDGRWQASG

-795 IAAGTHPNTTYD
+795 IAAGTHPNVTYN

-814 QLDDK
+814 QLDDR
-819 GEFYRGFKLERAAH
+819 GEYFRGHKLQQ
-833 EVSGSTGETPSPPAP
+833 SS
-848 HPLSTAGEGGLK
+848 GLK
-860 LVPTGRGEV
+860 RLVPAARSEI
-869 GFFTSYDNGGRY
+869 GFFTSYEKHGRY
-881 VSFFGDNHPHYAGNV
+881 VTFFGDNHPHYAGNV
-896 VKAMASAKDGHPVIA
+896 VKAMASAKDGHPEIYCIFQEEFARQIA
-911 AAFEDH
+911 E
-917 IARLKPA
+917 

-929 ERNWVLFAESLD
+929 ERDWVLFAESLD

-987 EEVDGI
+987 EEVEGI

-1009 ERGLISLI
+1009 ERGLVSLI

-1044 TPTEIPENQTV
+1044 APTEIPHNQTV

-1070 ALALKEKHNRV
+1070 ALALKEKNNRV
-1081 IYFAGYRTP
+1081 IYFAGYRAP

-1097 EIEKACD
+1097 EIERACD
-1104 VVVWSTDIGPGIK
+1104 VVVWSTDRGPCIQ
-1117 PGRPQDRAIVGNIV
+1117 PARPQDRTFLGNIV
-1131 EAMQAYATGR
+1131 EAMQAYASGQ

-1146 IPLCDAQRII
+1146 VPLADAQRII
-1156 AIGSDRMMAAVKN
+1156 AIGSDRMMAAVKL
-1169 ALADKLNPHF
+1169 ALADKLNKHF
-1179 PKNPTA
+1179 PNQPTA

-1204 MQRHV
+1204 LQRHV
-1209 DPVTNKESFVFSCFN
+1209 DPATKEEAFVFSCFN
-1224 QDQVLQS
+1224 QDQLLEA
-1231 VDFANLNTRLRQ
+1231 VDFVHLSTRLRQ
-1243 NSAAEKL
+1243 NSASEKL

>member
-1 MNYLHLPSSSRSTAM
+1 MNNLHLPASTRSMAT
-16 AWNFPLGIEGFRY
+16 AWNFPLGIDGFRY

-34 IRRLI
+34 VRRLM
-39 ALYHVFRAEL
+39 ALDQVFHEQL

-57 ERYEQSCDEHARGE
+57 DRYEQSRRQYARGE
-71 GKEDT
+71 GQEDPQ
-76 ELLIDVGRHLDHFI
+76 LLIDVARHLDRFI
-90 ARLFHIEKEVNELN
+90 AHLFHIEKEVNELN
-104 GHTTDDRA
+104 RRAADDGR
-112 VFEFKK
+112 VCEFKK
-118 KFLDRLVLKAP
+118 RFLDRLVLKAP
-129 PTAQELAAMHI
+129 PQARELASVNI
-140 ADIEFRYRE
+140 ADVEFRYRE
-149 RVAEILTQGEWA
+149 RVAEILPRGEWA

-168 AEVTLQLLD
+168 AEVVLQLLD
-177 RQAAAKTAKDA
+177 RQAVAKKTADA
-188 AESAQGEERL
+188 PESARCEERL
-198 ADVQAWA
+198 QDVLAWT
-205 RVLAFHPELKERR
+205 RVLAFHPALQDRR
-218 RQYASFVHP
+218 HHFASFVHP

-237 RDFHYPNYPTLF
+237 REFNDPQLLTLF
-249 EGPAEEHRH
+249 EGPAEGRRH

-264 TDPRMA
+264 TDLRMT

-289 DSCSTGLPLLTSP
+289 DSCSKGLR
-302 GTPGEGLGVRAEQS
+302 EKDGV
-316 ATEGAPL
+316 G
-323 TPGPSPGVPGEVRK
+323 K
-337 FRKNALGID
+337 KNPLGIE
-346 LEGCPLN
+346 LTGCPLD

-368 IGALAMIAVDN
+368 LGALAIIMVDN

-409 IETSILSDVLHLPY
+409 IETSILSDVLQLPY

-429 LLSRWNPLNLRRP
+429 LLTRWNPLNLRRP
-442 CPLAYNG
+442 YPLAYNG
-449 KNVLVVG
+449 KKVLVVG

-468 LNDGF
+468 LNEGF

-500 IKDIGDV
+500 IKNIDDI
-507 TGPLDRRTILG
+507 TGPLDTRIILG

-529 RWDKNFLDINYL
+529 RWDKNFLDIIYL

-562 VDDAWNL
+562 LEDAWSL
-569 GFDHIAICAGAGK
+569 GFDHVAICAGAGK
-582 PTLVPMK
+582 PTLASMK
-589 NNLLRGV
+589 NNLVRGV

-603 MGLQATGAYKAN
+603 MALQATGAYKAN

-642 QAYYVVQAEKT
+642 QAYYVVQVEKA
-653 LDRYD
+653 LEHYDR
-658 LLVPKIGDAAIWAK
+658 LVAKIGEQAIWAK
-672 LDEEERDII
+672 LDEEEREIVA
-681 QTWLKH
+681 TWLKH

-698 AAAGREPDFNRLV
+698 AAAGRKPDFNRLV

-717 TILYRK
+717 TIVYRK

-757 IPDKYGA
+757 IPDAYGA
-764 VAEIRCEYQE
+764 IAALRCEYQVQE
-774 QKDGRWRSTS
+774 NGRWKSS
-784 EFVTLPARAVM
+784 GEFVTLPARAVM
-795 IAAGTHPNTTYD
+795 IAAGTQPNTTYN

-814 QLDDK
+814 QLDDR
-819 GEFYRGFKLERAAH
+819 GVFYRGHRFQNAD
-833 EVSGSTGETPSPPAP
+833 GE
-848 HPLSTAGEGGLK
+848 K
-860 LVPTGRGEV
+860 RLVPAGPGEI
-869 GFFTSYDNGGRY
+869 GFFTSYENRGRY
-881 VSFFGDNHPHYAGNV
+881 VTFFGDNHPRYAGNV
-896 VKAMASAKDGHPVIA
+896 VKAMASAKDGFP
-911 AAFEDH
+911 E
-917 IARLKPA
+917 IARTFEEEFRQQRA
-924 DQPER
+924 EDQPDR
-929 ERNWVLFAESLD
+929 ERDWVMFAESLD

-961 VVRAPLAARNFHP
+961 VVRAPLAARNFRP

-981 NYETFA
+981 NYETYA
-987 EEVDGI
+987 EESDGI

-999 IALTGAWVDR
+999 VALTGAWVNR

-1044 TPTEIPENQTV
+1044 SPTEIPHDQTV

-1070 ALALKEKHNRV
+1070 ALALKENNNQV

-1090 TDLFKRQ
+1090 TDLFKRH

-1104 VVVWSTDIGPGIK
+1104 VVVWSTDRGPVIE
-1117 PGRPQDRAIVGNIV
+1117 PARPQDRTFLGNIV
-1131 EAMQAYATGR
+1131 EAMQAYASGR

-1146 IPLCDAQRII
+1146 IPLAAAQRII

-1169 ALADKLNPHF
+1169 ALADQLRPCF
-1179 PKNPTA
+1179 PKHPTA

-1204 MQRHV
+1204 LQRHV
-1209 DPVTNKESFVFSCFN
+1209 DPESKKESFVFSCYN
-1224 QDQVLQS
+1224 QDQLLQA
-1231 VDFANLNTRLRQ
+1231 VDFTNLNARLRQ
-1243 NSAAEKL
+1243 NGAAEQL